1 MSVGN
6 CPAVFVDKQAGSV
19 FGVVICSLLA
29 TLFARLWPARI
40 YLGRDLEQP
49 AHNLRDDAA
58 ALRLEGMPS
67 SRESAP
73 APGPTAPGTTATQV
87 PTAVHIHDAHL
98 HNLRHIDVTIPHG
111 KLVAFTGISGSGKS
125 SLAFGTIHGEGQR
138 SYLESVAPFARRL
151 ISQATDPQVGSVEGL
166 SPTVALQQQT
176 TAPGARSTVGTISST
191 SNIVRLLYSRCG
203 DYSKLADGVAPTD
216 GTSGAHAPDGETTE
230 PITRL
235 NSDSFSPNTAEGM
248 CPECRGTG
256 TKFVAT
262 EASMVHEPELS
273 IRDGAITAWP
283 GAWAGKNFRDI
294 LEALGYDIDRPWRE
308 LADADREWILFTRE
322 RPVVEIVP
330 HRGADQIQ
338 RTYQGTWR
346 SVAEYLYKTLR
357 ETESDSLRRRTES
370 FLESHTCSN
379 CDGAGLQPVA
389 LQVRYLGVA
398 INELNSWS
406 LESLHVALCRRQEEL
421 GAGESG
427 PSRTAQD
434 DAEALLLTQIIPP
447 LAAALELGLGH
458 LSLDRAAP
466 TLSAGELQRLRLA
479 SQLHSS
485 LFGVTYILDEPTAG
499 LHPQERAAVLTVIRR
514 LLAAGN
520 NVFVVE
526 HDMDFVAAADYL
538 IDIGPYAG
546 DGGGTVVYAGPPQEL
561 VDATRA
567 GASTAELAAEPAAES
582 AAEPDSG
589 PTAAPTAR
597 ALAHRELTLAD
608 VPRTATGHL
617 ELRGIN
623 HRNLRQLDLE
633 VGLGQFTAVAGVS
646 GSGKST
652 LVTDVVAKRAT
663 EHPDLSRVVMIT
675 QKPIGRTPRSTLA
688 TYTGIFDRIR
698 SIFAAQA
705 RRDGLDAKK
714 WNASRFSYNTKKG
727 QCPECSGAGHIEVE
741 LVFLP
746 GTYTVCPRCQGGRF
760 NDEALSVSWHDRTV
774 ADILRLRVAEA
785 MEFFRGL
792 IAPDANA
799 SAPNTN
805 HPDES
810 QIKQVIR
817 ALEVLDELGLGYLRL
832 GQGAPELSGGE
843 AQRIKLA
850 TELQRVHKK
859 SSLYVLDEPTM
870 GLHPHDSA
878 KLLDKLEALVDDGA
892 TVVIVEH
899 NLEALARV
907 DRVVE
912 LGPGAGTAGG
922 RILAEVS
929 PAQLAEK
936 DTATGRA
943 LAQRLR

>member
-1 MSVGN
+1 M
-6 CPAVFVDKQAGSV
+6 
-19 FGVVICSLLA
+19 
-29 TLFARLWPARI
+29 
-40 YLGRDLEQP
+40 
-49 AHNLRDDAA
+49 
-58 ALRLEGMPS
+58 
-67 SRESAP
+67 
-73 APGPTAPGTTATQV
+73 QV
-87 PTAVHIHDAHL
+87 PTCVSIHDAHL

-111 KLVAFTGISGSGKS
+111 QLVAFTGISGSGKS

-151 ISQATDPQVGSVEGL
+151 ISQATDPQVGSIEGL

-203 DYSKLADGVAPTD
+203 DYSALSGGTLSGDAPFNAA
-216 GTSGAHAPDGETTE
+216 TSEGAPSGSAPDGSAPDGSAPDGSAPSET

-235 NSDSFSPNTAEGM
+235 ASDAFSPNTADGM

-262 EASMVHEPELS
+262 EESMVHEPQLS

-294 LEALGYDIDRPWRE
+294 LEALGYDLDRPWQE
-308 LADADREWILFTRE
+308 LSESDRNWILFTRE

-357 ETESDSLRRRTES
+357 DTESDSLRRRTES

-379 CDGAGLQPVA
+379 CGGAGLRPQA

-398 INELNSWS
+398 INELNAWS
-406 LESLHVALCRRQEEL
+406 LDFLHQALVDRQQEL
-421 GAGESG
+421 GQRAGGSNAARDDHPG
-427 PSRTAQD
+427 AAAAPATRTAQD

-458 LSLDRAAP
+458 LSLDRAAT

-499 LHPQERAAVLTVIRR
+499 LHPQERTAVLTVIRR

-526 HDMDFVAAADYL
+526 HDMDFVAQADYL

-546 DGGGTVVYAGPPQEL
+546 DGGGTVVFAGKPSEL
-561 VDATRA
+561 VDDRI
-567 GASTAELAAEPAAES
+567 GASGQSAEY
-582 AAEPDSG
+582 
-589 PTAAPTAR
+589 PTAR
-597 ALAHRELTLAD
+597 ALANRHLQLAD
-608 VPRTATGHL
+608 ASREANGHL
-617 ELRGIN
+617 VLRGIN
-623 HRNLRQLDLE
+623 HRNLQGLDLE
-633 VGLGQFTAVAGVS
+633 LGLGQFTAVAGVS

-652 LVTDVVAKRAT
+652 LVTDVVGKRAT
-663 EHPDLSRVVMIT
+663 EHPDISRVVTIT

-688 TYTGIFDRIR
+688 TYTGMFDRVR

-705 RRDGLDAKK
+705 RRDGKDAKK
-714 WNASRFSYNTKKG
+714 WNASKFSYNTKKG

-746 GTYTVCPRCQGGRF
+746 GTYTLCPRCQGGRF
-760 NDEALSVSWHDRTV
+760 NDEALEVRWHGRTV
-774 ADILRLRVAEA
+774 ADVLRLRVSEA
-785 MEFFRGL
+785 LEVFQDLADGGSKD
-792 IAPDANA
+792 PD
-799 SAPNTN
+799 
-805 HPDES
+805 HS
-810 QIKQVIR
+810 QITQVVR

-850 TELQRVHKK
+850 TELQRTQKK
-859 SSLYVLDEPTM
+859 SSVYLLDEPTM

-878 KLLDKLEALVDDGA
+878 KLLDKLEALADAGA
-892 TVVIVEH
+892 TVVMVEH

-907 DRVVE
+907 DRVIE
-912 LGPGAGTAGG
+912 LGPGAGAAGG
-922 RILAEVS
+922 RILAQAS
-929 PAQLAEK
+929 PKKLAEE
-936 DTATGRA
+936 DTATGRE
-943 LAQRLR
+943 LARRVGP

>member
-1 MSVGN
+1 MRKWKRTVPEKMVKVGRRGEG
-6 CPAVFVDKQAGSV
+6 PPP
-19 FGVVICSLLA
+19 
-29 TLFARLWPARI
+29 ARL
-40 YLGRDLEQP
+40 EV
-49 AHNLRDDAA
+49 
-58 ALRLEGMPS
+58 MPS
-67 SRESAP
+67 SDFSNPSQTDASDQQQP
-73 APGPTAPGTTATQV
+73 IQV
-87 PTAVHIHDAHL
+87 PTCVSIHDAHL

-111 KLVAFTGISGSGKS
+111 QLVAFTGISGSGKS

-151 ISQATDPQVGSVEGL
+151 ISQATDPQVGSIEGL

-203 DYSKLADGVAPTD
+203 DYSALSGAT
-216 GTSGAHAPDGETTE
+216 TSGSAPSAT

-235 NSDSFSPNTAEGM
+235 ASDAFSPNTADGM

-294 LEALGYDIDRPWRE
+294 LEALGYDLDRPWQE
-308 LADADREWILFTRE
+308 LSESDRNWILFTRE

-330 HRGADQIQ
+330 HRGADQVQ

-379 CDGAGLQPVA
+379 CGGAGLRPQA
-389 LQVRYLGVA
+389 LQVRYLDVP
-398 INELNSWS
+398 INELNAWS
-406 LESLHVALCRRQEEL
+406 LDFLHQALVDRQQEL
-421 GAGESG
+421 GQRAGANNVG
-427 PSRTAQD
+427 RDDQPDTAAAPATRTAQD
-434 DAEALLLTQIIPP
+434 DAEALLLTQIVPP

-458 LSLDRAAP
+458 LSLDRAAT

-499 LHPQERAAVLTVIRR
+499 LHPQERTAVLTVIRR

-526 HDMDFVAAADYL
+526 HDMDFVAQADYL

-546 DGGGTVVYAGPPQEL
+546 DGGGTVVFAGKP
-561 VDATRA
+561 
-567 GASTAELAAEPAAES
+567 SELADANGQLAES
-582 AAEPDSG
+582 
-589 PTAAPTAR
+589 PTAQ
-597 ALAHRELTLAD
+597 ALANRRLELAD
-608 VPRTATGHL
+608 APHDANGHL
-617 ELRGIN
+617 VLRGIN
-623 HRNLRQLDLE
+623 HRNLQGLDLE
-633 VGLGQFTAVAGVS
+633 LGLGQFTAVAGVS

-652 LVTDVVAKRAT
+652 LVTDVVGKRAT
-663 EHPDLSRVVMIT
+663 EHPDISRVVTIT

-688 TYTGIFDRIR
+688 TYTGMFDRVR

-705 RRDGLDAKK
+705 RRDGKDAKK
-714 WNASRFSYNTKKG
+714 WNASKFSYNTKKG

-746 GTYTVCPRCQGGRF
+746 GTYTLCPRCQGGRF
-760 NDEALSVSWHDRTV
+760 NDETLEVRWHGRTV
-774 ADILRLRVAEA
+774 ADVLQLRVTEA
-785 MEFFRGL
+785 LEIFRDLADGGSSSGTGTGTGSDGGTGSTGGDGGTKD
-792 IAPDANA
+792 PD
-799 SAPNTN
+799 
-805 HPDES
+805 HS
-810 QIKQVIR
+810 QITQVVR

-850 TELQRVHKK
+850 TELQRTQKK
-859 SSLYVLDEPTM
+859 SSLYLLDEPTM

-878 KLLDKLEALVDDGA
+878 KLLDKLEALADAGA
-892 TVVIVEH
+892 TVVMVEH
-899 NLEALARV
+899 NLQALARV
-907 DRVVE
+907 DRVIE
-912 LGPGAGTAGG
+912 LGPGAGAAGG
-922 RILAEVS
+922 RILAQAS
-929 PAQLAEK
+929 PKKLAEE
-936 DTATGRA
+936 DTATGRE
-943 LAQRLR
+943 LARRVGP

>member
-1 MSVGN
+1 M
-6 CPAVFVDKQAGSV
+6 
-19 FGVVICSLLA
+19 
-29 TLFARLWPARI
+29 
-40 YLGRDLEQP
+40 
-49 AHNLRDDAA
+49 
-58 ALRLEGMPS
+58 
-67 SRESAP
+67 
-73 APGPTAPGTTATQV
+73 QV
-87 PTAVHIHDAHL
+87 PTCVSIHDAHL

-111 KLVAFTGISGSGKS
+111 QLVAFTGISGSGKS

-151 ISQATDPQVGSVEGL
+151 ISQATDPQVGSIEGL

-203 DYSKLADGVAPTD
+203 DYSALSGSTLSGDAPFNAATSDGAP
-216 GTSGAHAPDGETTE
+216 SGSAPSDT

-235 NSDSFSPNTAEGM
+235 ASDAFSPNTADGM
-248 CPECRGTG
+248 CLECRGTG

-262 EASMVHEPELS
+262 EESMVHEPQLS

-294 LEALGYDIDRPWRE
+294 LEALGYDLDRPWQE
-308 LADADREWILFTRE
+308 LSESDRNWILFTRE

-379 CDGAGLQPVA
+379 CGGAGLRPQA

-398 INELNSWS
+398 INELNAWS
-406 LESLHVALCRRQEEL
+406 LDFLHQELVERQQEL
-421 GAGESG
+421 GQRAGGSNAARDDHPG
-427 PSRTAQD
+427 AAAAPATRTAQD

-458 LSLDRAAP
+458 LSLDRAAT

-499 LHPQERAAVLTVIRR
+499 LHPQERTAVLTVIRR

-526 HDMDFVAAADYL
+526 HDMDFVAQADYL

-546 DGGGTVVYAGPPQEL
+546 DGGGTVVFAGKPSEL
-561 VDATRA
+561 VDDRI
-567 GASTAELAAEPAAES
+567 GANGQSAEY
-582 AAEPDSG
+582 
-589 PTAAPTAR
+589 PTAR
-597 ALAHRELTLAD
+597 ALANRHLQLAD
-608 VPRTATGHL
+608 APREANGHL
-617 ELRGIN
+617 ELQGIN
-623 HRNLRQLDLE
+623 HRNLQGLDLE
-633 VGLGQFTAVAGVS
+633 LGLGQFTAVAGVS

-652 LVTDVVAKRAT
+652 LVTDVVGKRAT
-663 EHPDLSRVVMIT
+663 EHPDISRVVTIT

-688 TYTGIFDRIR
+688 TYTGMFDRVR

-705 RRDGLDAKK
+705 RRDGKDAKK
-714 WNASRFSYNTKKG
+714 WNASKFSYNTKKG

-746 GTYTVCPRCQGGRF
+746 GTYTLCPRCQGGRF
-760 NDEALSVSWHDRTV
+760 NDETLEVRWHGRTV
-774 ADILRLRVAEA
+774 ADVLQLRVTEA
-785 MEFFRGL
+785 LEVFRDLADGGSSSGSGSGTGSDG
-792 IAPDANA
+792 ATGSTGSDGGSKDPD
-799 SAPNTN
+799 
-805 HPDES
+805 HS
-810 QIKQVIR
+810 QITQVVR

-850 TELQRVHKK
+850 TELQRTQKK
-859 SSLYVLDEPTM
+859 SSVYLLDEPTM
-870 GLHPHDSA
+870 GLHPYDSA
-878 KLLDKLEALVDDGA
+878 KLLDKLEALADAGA
-892 TVVIVEH
+892 TVVMVEH

-907 DRVVE
+907 DRVIE
-912 LGPGAGTAGG
+912 LGPGAGAAGG
-922 RILAEVS
+922 RILAQAS
-929 PAQLAEK
+929 PKKLAEE
-936 DTATGRA
+936 DTATGRE
-943 LAQRLR
+943 LARRVGP

>member
-1 MSVGN
+1 M
-6 CPAVFVDKQAGSV
+6 
-19 FGVVICSLLA
+19 
-29 TLFARLWPARI
+29 
-40 YLGRDLEQP
+40 
-49 AHNLRDDAA
+49 
-58 ALRLEGMPS
+58 
-67 SRESAP
+67 
-73 APGPTAPGTTATQV
+73 QV
-87 PTAVHIHDAHL
+87 PTCVSIHDAHL

-111 KLVAFTGISGSGKS
+111 QLVAFTGISGSGKS

-151 ISQATDPQVGSVEGL
+151 ISQATDPQVGSIEGL

-203 DYSKLADGVAPTD
+203 DYSDLSGGTLSGDAPFNAATSDGAPSDGAPSGSAPSATPIARLA
-216 GTSGAHAPDGETTE
+216 
-230 PITRL
+230 
-235 NSDSFSPNTAEGM
+235 SDAFSPNTADGM

-262 EASMVHEPELS
+262 EESMVHEPQLS

-294 LEALGYDIDRPWRE
+294 LEALGYDLDRPWQE
-308 LADADREWILFTRE
+308 LSESDRNWILFTRE

-379 CDGAGLQPVA
+379 CGGAGLRPQA
-389 LQVRYLGVA
+389 LQVRYLDVP
-398 INELNSWS
+398 INELNAWS
-406 LESLHVALCRRQEEL
+406 LDFLHQALVDRQQEL
-421 GAGESG
+421 GQRAGASNVG
-427 PSRTAQD
+427 RDDQPDTAAAPATRTAQD
-434 DAEALLLTQIIPP
+434 DAEALLLTQIVPP

-458 LSLDRAAP
+458 LSLDRAAT

-499 LHPQERAAVLTVIRR
+499 LHPQERTAVLTVIRR

-526 HDMDFVAAADYL
+526 HDMDFVAQADYL

-546 DGGGTVVYAGPPQEL
+546 DGGGTVVFAGKPSEL
-561 VDATRA
+561 VDDRI
-567 GASTAELAAEPAAES
+567 GANGQSAEY
-582 AAEPDSG
+582 
-589 PTAAPTAR
+589 PTAR
-597 ALAHRELTLAD
+597 ALANRRLELAD
-608 VPRTATGHL
+608 ASREANGHL
-617 ELRGIN
+617 VLRGIN
-623 HRNLRQLDLE
+623 HRNLQGLDLE
-633 VGLGQFTAVAGVS
+633 LGLGQFTAVAGVS

-652 LVTDVVAKRAT
+652 LVTDVVGKRAT
-663 EHPDLSRVVMIT
+663 EHPDISRVVTIT

-688 TYTGIFDRIR
+688 TYTGMFDRVR

-705 RRDGLDAKK
+705 RRDGKDAKK
-714 WNASRFSYNTKKG
+714 WNASKFSYNTKKG

-746 GTYTVCPRCQGGRF
+746 GTYTLCPRCQGGRF
-760 NDEALSVSWHDRTV
+760 NDEALEVRWHGRTV
-774 ADILRLRVAEA
+774 ADVLQLRVTEA
-785 MEFFRGL
+785 LEVFRDLADGGSKD
-792 IAPDANA
+792 PD
-799 SAPNTN
+799 
-805 HPDES
+805 HS
-810 QIKQVIR
+810 QITQVVR

-850 TELQRVHKK
+850 TELQRTQKK
-859 SSLYVLDEPTM
+859 SSVYLLDEPTM

-878 KLLDKLEALVDDGA
+878 KLLDKLEALADAGA
-892 TVVIVEH
+892 TVVMVEH

-907 DRVVE
+907 DRVIE
-912 LGPGAGTAGG
+912 LGPGAGAAGG
-922 RILAEVS
+922 RILAQAS
-929 PAQLAEK
+929 PKKLAEE
-936 DTATGRA
+936 DTATGRE
-943 LAQRLR
+943 LARRVGP

>member
-1 MSVGN
+1 MPFSDFSD
-6 CPAVFVDKQAGSV
+6 PSQTDASDQQ
-19 FGVVICSLLA
+19 
-29 TLFARLWPARI
+29 
-40 YLGRDLEQP
+40 QP
-49 AHNLRDDAA
+49 
-58 ALRLEGMPS
+58 M
-67 SRESAP
+67 
-73 APGPTAPGTTATQV
+73 QV
-87 PTAVHIHDAHL
+87 PTCVSIHDAHL

-111 KLVAFTGISGSGKS
+111 QLVAFTGISGSGKS

-151 ISQATDPQVGSVEGL
+151 ISQATDPQVGSIEGL

-203 DYSKLADGVAPTD
+203 DYSALSDGALS
-216 GTSGAHAPDGETTE
+216 GAATSGSTPSDGAPSET

-235 NSDSFSPNTAEGM
+235 ASDAFSPNTADGM

-273 IRDGAITAWP
+273 IRNGAITAWP

-294 LEALGYDIDRPWRE
+294 LEALGYDLDRPWQE
-308 LADADREWILFTRE
+308 LSESDRNWILFTRE

-379 CDGAGLQPVA
+379 CGGAGLRPQA

-398 INELNSWS
+398 INELNAWS
-406 LESLHVALCRRQEEL
+406 LGFLHQALVDRQQEL
-421 GAGESG
+421 GHQDLGQRAGGSNVARDG
-427 PSRTAQD
+427 QPDTAAAPTSRTAQD

-458 LSLDRAAP
+458 LSLDRAAT

-526 HDMDFVAAADYL
+526 HDMDFVAQADYL

-546 DGGGTVVYAGPPQEL
+546 DGGGTVVFAGKPSEL
-561 VDATRA
+561 VDAH
-567 GASTAELAAEPAAES
+567 GQLAEY
-582 AAEPDSG
+582 
-589 PTAAPTAR
+589 PTAR
-597 ALAHRELTLAD
+597 ALANRHLQLAD
-608 VPRTATGHL
+608 APREANGHL
-617 ELRGIN
+617 ELQGIN
-623 HRNLRQLDLE
+623 HRNLRELDLE
-633 VGLGQFTAVAGVS
+633 LGLGQFTAVAGVS

-652 LVTDVVAKRAT
+652 LVTDVVGKRAT
-663 EHPDLSRVVMIT
+663 EHPDISRVATIT

-688 TYTGIFDRIR
+688 TYTGMFDRVR

-705 RRDGLDAKK
+705 RRDGKDAKK
-714 WNASRFSYNTKKG
+714 WNASKFSYNTKKG

-746 GTYTVCPRCQGGRF
+746 GTYTLCPRCQGGRF
-760 NDEALSVSWHDRTV
+760 NDEALEVRWHGRTV
-774 ADILRLRVAEA
+774 ADVLQLRVTEA
-785 MEFFRGL
+785 LEVFRDLADGGSSSDG
-792 IAPDANA
+792 ATGSTGSDGGSKDPD
-799 SAPNTN
+799 
-805 HPDES
+805 HS
-810 QIKQVIR
+810 QITQVVR

-843 AQRIKLA
+843 AQRITLA
-850 TELQRVHKK
+850 TELQRTQKK
-859 SSLYVLDEPTM
+859 SSLYLLDEPTM

-878 KLLDKLEALVDDGA
+878 KLLDKLEALADAGA
-892 TVVIVEH
+892 TVVMVEH

-907 DRVVE
+907 DRVIE
-912 LGPGAGTAGG
+912 LGPGAGAAGG
-922 RILAEVS
+922 RILAQAS
-929 PAQLAEK
+929 PKKLAEE
-936 DTATGRA
+936 DTATGRE
-943 LAQRLR
+943 LARRVGP

>member
-1 MSVGN
+1 MRNWKRTVPEKMVKVGRRGKG
-6 CPAVFVDKQAGSV
+6 PPP
-19 FGVVICSLLA
+19 
-29 TLFARLWPARI
+29 ARL
-40 YLGRDLEQP
+40 EV
-49 AHNLRDDAA
+49 
-58 ALRLEGMPS
+58 MPS
-67 SRESAP
+67 SDP
-73 APGPTAPGTTATQV
+73 AHLPQTDASDQQQPIQV
-87 PTAVHIHDAHL
+87 PTCVSIHDAHL

-111 KLVAFTGISGSGKS
+111 QLVAFTGISGSGKS

-151 ISQATDPQVGSVEGL
+151 ISQATDPQVGSIEGL

-203 DYSKLADGVAPTD
+203 DYSALSGSAPSDT
-216 GTSGAHAPDGETTE
+216 

-235 NSDSFSPNTAEGM
+235 ASDAFSPNTADGM

-294 LEALGYDIDRPWRE
+294 LEALGYDLDRPWQE
-308 LADADREWILFTRE
+308 LSESDRNWILFTRE

-330 HRGADQIQ
+330 HRGADQVQ

-379 CDGAGLQPVA
+379 CGGAGLRPQA
-389 LQVRYLGVA
+389 LQVRYLDVP
-398 INELNSWS
+398 INELNAWS
-406 LESLHVALCRRQEEL
+406 LDFLHQALVDRQQEL
-421 GAGESG
+421 GQRAGTSNVG
-427 PSRTAQD
+427 RDDHPDTAAAPATRTAQD
-434 DAEALLLTQIIPP
+434 DAEALLLTQIVPP

-458 LSLDRAAP
+458 LSLDRAAT

-499 LHPQERAAVLTVIRR
+499 LHPQERTAVLTVIRR

-526 HDMDFVAAADYL
+526 HDMDFVAQADYL

-546 DGGGTVVYAGPPQEL
+546 DGGGTVVFAGKP
-561 VDATRA
+561 
-567 GASTAELAAEPAAES
+567 SELADANGQLAES
-582 AAEPDSG
+582 
-589 PTAAPTAR
+589 PTAQ
-597 ALAHRELTLAD
+597 ALANRRLELAD
-608 VPRTATGHL
+608 APRDANGHL
-617 ELRGIN
+617 VLRGIN
-623 HRNLRQLDLE
+623 HRNLQGLDLE
-633 VGLGQFTAVAGVS
+633 LGLGQFTAVAGVS

-652 LVTDVVAKRAT
+652 LVTDVVGKRAT
-663 EHPDLSRVVMIT
+663 EHPDISRVVTIT

-688 TYTGIFDRIR
+688 TYTGMFDRVR

-705 RRDGLDAKK
+705 RRDGKDAKK
-714 WNASRFSYNTKKG
+714 WNASKFSYNTKKG

-746 GTYTVCPRCQGGRF
+746 GTYTLCPRCQGGRF
-760 NDEALSVSWHDRTV
+760 NDETLEVRWHGRTV
-774 ADILRLRVAEA
+774 ADVLQLRVTEA
-785 MEFFRGL
+785 LEIFRDLADGGSGTGTGTGTGSDG
-792 IAPDANA
+792 ATGSTGGDGGSKDPD
-799 SAPNTN
+799 
-805 HPDES
+805 HS
-810 QIKQVIR
+810 QITQVVR

-850 TELQRVHKK
+850 TELQRTQKK
-859 SSLYVLDEPTM
+859 SSLYLLDEPTM

-878 KLLDKLEALVDDGA
+878 KLLDKLEALADAGA
-892 TVVIVEH
+892 TVVMVEH
-899 NLEALARV
+899 NLQALARV
-907 DRVVE
+907 DRVIE
-912 LGPGAGTAGG
+912 LGPGAGAAGG
-922 RILAEVS
+922 RILAQAS
-929 PAQLAEK
+929 PKKLAEE
-936 DTATGRA
+936 DTATGRE
-943 LAQRLR
+943 LARRVGP

>member
-1 MSVGN
+1 
-6 CPAVFVDKQAGSV
+6 
-19 FGVVICSLLA
+19 
-29 TLFARLWPARI
+29 
-40 YLGRDLEQP
+40 
-49 AHNLRDDAA
+49 
-58 ALRLEGMPS
+58 MPS
-67 SRESAP
+67 SDFSDPSQTDASDQQQP
-73 APGPTAPGTTATQV
+73 MQV
-87 PTAVHIHDAHL
+87 PTCVSIHDAHL

-111 KLVAFTGISGSGKS
+111 QLVAFTGISGSGKS

-151 ISQATDPQVGSVEGL
+151 ISQATDPQVGSIEGL

-203 DYSKLADGVAPTD
+203 DYSALSDGALS
-216 GTSGAHAPDGETTE
+216 GAATSGSTPSDGAPSDDATSET

-235 NSDSFSPNTAEGM
+235 ASDAFSPNTADGM

-294 LEALGYDIDRPWRE
+294 LEALGYDLDRPWQE
-308 LADADREWILFTRE
+308 LSESDRNWILFTRE

-379 CDGAGLQPVA
+379 CGGAGLRPQA

-398 INELNSWS
+398 INELNAWS
-406 LESLHVALCRRQEEL
+406 LDFLHQALVDRQQEL
-421 GAGESG
+421 GQHAGGSNAVRDG
-427 PSRTAQD
+427 QPDTAAAPVSRTAQD

-458 LSLDRAAP
+458 LSLDRAAT

-526 HDMDFVAAADYL
+526 HDMDFVAQADYL

-546 DGGGTVVYAGPPQEL
+546 DGGGTVVFAGKPSEL
-561 VDATRA
+561 VDAN
-567 GASTAELAAEPAAES
+567 GQLAEY
-582 AAEPDSG
+582 
-589 PTAAPTAR
+589 PTAR
-597 ALAHRELTLAD
+597 ALANRHLQLAD
-608 VPRTATGHL
+608 APREANGHL
-617 ELRGIN
+617 ELQGIN
-623 HRNLRQLDLE
+623 HRNLRELDLE
-633 VGLGQFTAVAGVS
+633 LGLGQFTAVAGVS

-652 LVTDVVAKRAT
+652 LVTDVVGKRAT
-663 EHPDLSRVVMIT
+663 EHPDISRVVTIT

-688 TYTGIFDRIR
+688 TYTGMFDRVR

-705 RRDGLDAKK
+705 RRDGKDAKK
-714 WNASRFSYNTKKG
+714 WNASKFSYNTKKG

-746 GTYTVCPRCQGGRF
+746 GTYTLCPRCQGGRF
-760 NDEALSVSWHDRTV
+760 NDEALEVRWHGRTV
-774 ADILRLRVAEA
+774 ADVLQLRVTEA
-785 MEFFRGL
+785 LEVFRDLADGGSSSGSGTGSDG
-792 IAPDANA
+792 ATGSTGSDGGSKDPD
-799 SAPNTN
+799 
-805 HPDES
+805 HS
-810 QIKQVIR
+810 QITQVVR

-850 TELQRVHKK
+850 TELQRTQKK
-859 SSLYVLDEPTM
+859 SSVYLLDEPTM

-878 KLLDKLEALVDDGA
+878 KLLDKLEALADAGA
-892 TVVIVEH
+892 TVVMVEH

-907 DRVVE
+907 DRVIE
-912 LGPGAGTAGG
+912 LGPGAGAAGG
-922 RILAEVS
+922 RILAQAS
-929 PAQLAEK
+929 PKKLAEE
-936 DTATGRA
+936 DTATGRE
-943 LAQRLR
+943 LARRVGP

>member
-1 MSVGN
+1 M
-6 CPAVFVDKQAGSV
+6 
-19 FGVVICSLLA
+19 
-29 TLFARLWPARI
+29 
-40 YLGRDLEQP
+40 
-49 AHNLRDDAA
+49 
-58 ALRLEGMPS
+58 
-67 SRESAP
+67 
-73 APGPTAPGTTATQV
+73 QV
-87 PTAVHIHDAHL
+87 PTCVSIHDAHL

-111 KLVAFTGISGSGKS
+111 QLVAFTGISGSGKS

-151 ISQATDPQVGSVEGL
+151 ISQATDPQVGSIEGL

-203 DYSKLADGVAPTD
+203 DYSALSGGTLSGDAPFNAATSDGAP
-216 GTSGAHAPDGETTE
+216 SGSAPSAT

-235 NSDSFSPNTAEGM
+235 ASDAFSPNTADGM

-262 EASMVHEPELS
+262 EESMVHEPQLS

-294 LEALGYDIDRPWRE
+294 LEALGYDLDRPWQE
-308 LADADREWILFTRE
+308 LSESDRNWILFTRE

-379 CDGAGLQPVA
+379 CGGAGLRPQA
-389 LQVRYLGVA
+389 LQVCYLGVA
-398 INELNSWS
+398 INELNAWS
-406 LESLHVALCRRQEEL
+406 LDFLHQELVERQQEL
-421 GAGESG
+421 GQRAGGSNAARDDHPG
-427 PSRTAQD
+427 AAAAPATRTVQD

-458 LSLDRAAP
+458 LSLDRAAT

-499 LHPQERAAVLTVIRR
+499 LHPQERTAVLTVIRR

-526 HDMDFVAAADYL
+526 HDMDFVAQADYL

-546 DGGGTVVYAGPPQEL
+546 DGGGTVVFAGKPSEL
-561 VDATRA
+561 VDDRI
-567 GASTAELAAEPAAES
+567 GANGQSAEY
-582 AAEPDSG
+582 
-589 PTAAPTAR
+589 PTAR
-597 ALAHRELTLAD
+597 ALANRHLQLAD
-608 VPRTATGHL
+608 APREANGHL
-617 ELRGIN
+617 ELQGIN
-623 HRNLRQLDLE
+623 HRNLRELDLE
-633 VGLGQFTAVAGVS
+633 LGLGQFTAVAGVS

-652 LVTDVVAKRAT
+652 LVTDVVGKRAT
-663 EHPDLSRVVMIT
+663 EHPDISRVVTIT

-688 TYTGIFDRIR
+688 TYTGMFDRVR

-705 RRDGLDAKK
+705 RRDGKDAKK
-714 WNASRFSYNTKKG
+714 WNASKFSYNTKKG

-746 GTYTVCPRCQGGRF
+746 GTYTLCPRCQGGRF
-760 NDEALSVSWHDRTV
+760 NDEALEVRWHGRTV
-774 ADILRLRVAEA
+774 ADVLRLRVSEA
-785 MEFFRGL
+785 LEVFQDLADGGSSSGSGSGTGSDGGTGSTGSDGGSKD
-792 IAPDANA
+792 PD
-799 SAPNTN
+799 
-805 HPDES
+805 HS
-810 QIKQVIR
+810 QITQVVR

-850 TELQRVHKK
+850 TELQRTQKK
-859 SSLYVLDEPTM
+859 SSVYLLDEPTM

-878 KLLDKLEALVDDGA
+878 KLLDKLEALADAGA
-892 TVVIVEH
+892 TVVMVEH

-907 DRVVE
+907 DRVIE
-912 LGPGAGTAGG
+912 LGPGAGAAGG
-922 RILAEVS
+922 RILAQAS
-929 PAQLAEK
+929 PKKLTEE
-936 DTATGRA
+936 DTATGRE
-943 LAQRLR
+943 LARRVGP

>member
-1 MSVGN
+1 M
-6 CPAVFVDKQAGSV
+6 
-19 FGVVICSLLA
+19 
-29 TLFARLWPARI
+29 
-40 YLGRDLEQP
+40 
-49 AHNLRDDAA
+49 
-58 ALRLEGMPS
+58 
-67 SRESAP
+67 
-73 APGPTAPGTTATQV
+73 QV
-87 PTAVHIHDAHL
+87 PTCVSIHDAHL

-111 KLVAFTGISGSGKS
+111 QLVAFTGISGSGKS

-151 ISQATDPQVGSVEGL
+151 ISQATDPQVGSIEGL

-203 DYSKLADGVAPTD
+203 DYSDLSGGTLSGDAPFNAATSDGA
-216 GTSGAHAPDGETTE
+216 

-235 NSDSFSPNTAEGM
+235 ASDAFSPNTADGM

-262 EASMVHEPELS
+262 EESMVHEPQLS

-294 LEALGYDIDRPWRE
+294 LEALGYDLDRPWQE
-308 LADADREWILFTRE
+308 LSESDRNWILFTRE

-357 ETESDSLRRRTES
+357 ETKSDSLRRRTET

-379 CDGAGLQPVA
+379 CGGAGLRPQA

-398 INELNSWS
+398 INELNAWS
-406 LESLHVALCRRQEEL
+406 LDFLHQELVERQQEL
-421 GAGESG
+421 GQRAGGSNAARNDHPG
-427 PSRTAQD
+427 AAAAPATRTAQD
-434 DAEALLLTQIIPP
+434 DAEALLLTQIVPP

-458 LSLDRAAP
+458 LSLDRAAT

-499 LHPQERAAVLTVIRR
+499 LHPQERTAVLTVIRR

-526 HDMDFVAAADYL
+526 HDMDFVAQADYL

-546 DGGGTVVYAGPPQEL
+546 DGGGTVVFAGKPSEL
-561 VDATRA
+561 VDDRI
-567 GASTAELAAEPAAES
+567 GANGQSAEY
-582 AAEPDSG
+582 
-589 PTAAPTAR
+589 PTAR
-597 ALAHRELTLAD
+597 ALANRHLQLAD
-608 VPRTATGHL
+608 APREANGHL
-617 ELRGIN
+617 ELQGIN
-623 HRNLRQLDLE
+623 HRNLRELDLE
-633 VGLGQFTAVAGVS
+633 LGLGQFTAVAGVS

-652 LVTDVVAKRAT
+652 LVTDVVGKRAT
-663 EHPDLSRVVMIT
+663 EHPDISRVVTIT

-688 TYTGIFDRIR
+688 TYTGMFDRVR

-705 RRDGLDAKK
+705 RRDGKDAKK
-714 WNASRFSYNTKKG
+714 WNASKFSYNTKKG

-746 GTYTVCPRCQGGRF
+746 GTYTLCPRCQGGRF
-760 NDEALSVSWHDRTV
+760 NDEALEVRWHGRTV
-774 ADILRLRVAEA
+774 ADVLQLRVTEA
-785 MEFFRGL
+785 LEVFRDLADGGSSSGSGSGTGSDG
-792 IAPDANA
+792 ATGSTGSDGGSKDPD
-799 SAPNTN
+799 
-805 HPDES
+805 HS
-810 QIKQVIR
+810 QITQVVR

-850 TELQRVHKK
+850 TELQRTQKK
-859 SSLYVLDEPTM
+859 SSVYLLDEPTM
-870 GLHPHDSA
+870 GLHPYDSA
-878 KLLDKLEALVDDGA
+878 KLLDKLEALADAGA
-892 TVVIVEH
+892 TVVMVEH

-907 DRVVE
+907 DRVIE
-912 LGPGAGTAGG
+912 LGPGAGAAGG
-922 RILAEVS
+922 RILAQAS
-929 PAQLAEK
+929 PKKLAEE
-936 DTATGRA
+936 DTATGRE
-943 LAQRLR
+943 LARRVGP

>member
-1 MSVGN
+1 
-6 CPAVFVDKQAGSV
+6 
-19 FGVVICSLLA
+19 
-29 TLFARLWPARI
+29 
-40 YLGRDLEQP
+40 
-49 AHNLRDDAA
+49 
-58 ALRLEGMPS
+58 MPS
-67 SRESAP
+67 SDPSNPSQTDAFDQQEP
-73 APGPTAPGTTATQV
+73 MQV
-87 PTAVHIHDAHL
+87 PTCVSIHDAHL

-111 KLVAFTGISGSGKS
+111 QLVAFTGISGSGKS

-151 ISQATDPQVGSVEGL
+151 ISQATDPQVGSIEGL

-203 DYSKLADGVAPTD
+203 DYSALSDGALSGDAPFNAARSD
-216 GTSGAHAPDGETTE
+216 GAPSDGAPDGSAPDGSAPSET

-235 NSDSFSPNTAEGM
+235 ASDAFSPNTADGM

-262 EASMVHEPELS
+262 EESMVHEPQLS

-294 LEALGYDIDRPWRE
+294 LEALGYDLDRPWQE
-308 LADADREWILFTRE
+308 LSEPDRNWILFTRE

-379 CDGAGLQPVA
+379 CGGAGLRPQA

-398 INELNSWS
+398 INELNAWS
-406 LESLHVALCRRQEEL
+406 LDFLHQELVERQQEL
-421 GAGESG
+421 GQRAGGSNAARDDHSDTAAA
-427 PSRTAQD
+427 PATRTAQD

-458 LSLDRAAP
+458 LSLDRAAT

-499 LHPQERAAVLTVIRR
+499 LHPQERTAVLTVIRR

-526 HDMDFVAAADYL
+526 HDMDFVAQADYL

-546 DGGGTVVYAGPPQEL
+546 DGGGTVVFAGKPSEL
-561 VDATRA
+561 VDDRI
-567 GASTAELAAEPAAES
+567 GANGQSAEY
-582 AAEPDSG
+582 
-589 PTAAPTAR
+589 PTAR
-597 ALAHRELTLAD
+597 ALANRHLQLAD
-608 VPRTATGHL
+608 APREANGHL
-617 ELRGIN
+617 VLRGIN
-623 HRNLRQLDLE
+623 HRNLQGLDLE
-633 VGLGQFTAVAGVS
+633 LGLGQFTAVAGVS

-652 LVTDVVAKRAT
+652 LVTDVVGKRAT
-663 EHPDLSRVVMIT
+663 EHPDISRVVTIT

-688 TYTGIFDRIR
+688 TYTGMFDRVR

-705 RRDGLDAKK
+705 RRDGNDAKK
-714 WNASRFSYNTKKG
+714 WNASKFSYNTKKG

-746 GTYTVCPRCQGGRF
+746 GTYTLCPRCQGGRF
-760 NDEALSVSWHDRTV
+760 NDEALEVRWHGRTV
-774 ADILRLRVAEA
+774 ADVLRLRVSEA
-785 MEFFRGL
+785 LEVFRDLADGGSKD
-792 IAPDANA
+792 PD
-799 SAPNTN
+799 
-805 HPDES
+805 HS
-810 QIKQVIR
+810 QITQVVR

-850 TELQRVHKK
+850 TELQRTQKK
-859 SSLYVLDEPTM
+859 SSVYLLDEPTM
-870 GLHPHDSA
+870 GLHPYDSA
-878 KLLDKLEALVDDGA
+878 KLLDKLEALADAGA
-892 TVVIVEH
+892 TVVMVEH

-907 DRVVE
+907 DRVIE
-912 LGPGAGTAGG
+912 LGPGAGAAGG
-922 RILAEVS
+922 RILAQAS
-929 PAQLAEK
+929 PKKLAEE
-936 DTATGRA
+936 DTATGRE
-943 LAQRLR
+943 LARRVGP

>member
-1 MSVGN
+1 M
-6 CPAVFVDKQAGSV
+6 
-19 FGVVICSLLA
+19 
-29 TLFARLWPARI
+29 
-40 YLGRDLEQP
+40 
-49 AHNLRDDAA
+49 
-58 ALRLEGMPS
+58 
-67 SRESAP
+67 
-73 APGPTAPGTTATQV
+73 QV
-87 PTAVHIHDAHL
+87 PACVSIHDAHL

-111 KLVAFTGISGSGKS
+111 QLVAFTGISGSGKS

-203 DYSKLADGVAPTD
+203 DYSELSDGALS
-216 GTSGAHAPDGETTE
+216 GAATSGSTPSDGAQSDGAPSET

-235 NSDSFSPNTAEGM
+235 ASDAFSPNTADGM

-273 IRDGAITAWP
+273 IRNGAITAWP

-294 LEALGYDIDRPWRE
+294 LEALGYDLDRPWQE
-308 LADADREWILFTRE
+308 LSESDRNWILFTRE

-379 CDGAGLQPVA
+379 CGGAGLRPQA

-398 INELNSWS
+398 INELNAWS
-406 LESLHVALCRRQEEL
+406 LGFLHEALVDRQQEL
-421 GAGESG
+421 GQRASG
-427 PSRTAQD
+427 SNAVRDGQPDTAAAPASRTAQD

-458 LSLDRAAP
+458 LSLDRAAT

-499 LHPQERAAVLTVIRR
+499 LHPQERTAVLTVIRR

-526 HDMDFVAAADYL
+526 HDMDFVAQADYL

-546 DGGGTVVYAGPPQEL
+546 DGGGTVVFAGKPSEL
-561 VDATRA
+561 VDAN
-567 GASTAELAAEPAAES
+567 GQLAEY
-582 AAEPDSG
+582 
-589 PTAAPTAR
+589 PTAR
-597 ALAHRELTLAD
+597 ALANRHLQLAD
-608 VPRTATGHL
+608 APREANGHL
-617 ELRGIN
+617 ELQGIN
-623 HRNLRQLDLE
+623 HRNLRELDLE
-633 VGLGQFTAVAGVS
+633 LGLGQFTAVAGVS

-652 LVTDVVAKRAT
+652 LVTDVVGKRAT
-663 EHPDLSRVVMIT
+663 EHPDISRVVTIT

-688 TYTGIFDRIR
+688 TYTGMFDRVR

-705 RRDGLDAKK
+705 RRDGKDAKK
-714 WNASRFSYNTKKG
+714 WNASKFSYNTKKG

-746 GTYTVCPRCQGGRF
+746 GTYTLCPRCQGGRF
-760 NDEALSVSWHDRTV
+760 NDEALEVRWHGRTV
-774 ADILRLRVAEA
+774 ADVLQLRVTEA
-785 MEFFRGL
+785 LEVFRDLADGGSSSDG
-792 IAPDANA
+792 ATGSTGSDGGSKDPD
-799 SAPNTN
+799 
-805 HPDES
+805 HS
-810 QIKQVIR
+810 QITQVVR

-850 TELQRVHKK
+850 TELQRTQKK
-859 SSLYVLDEPTM
+859 SSVYLLDEPTM

-878 KLLDKLEALVDDGA
+878 KLLDKLEALADAGA
-892 TVVIVEH
+892 TVVMVEH

-907 DRVVE
+907 DRVIE
-912 LGPGAGTAGG
+912 LGPGAGAAGG
-922 RILAEVS
+922 RILAQAS
-929 PAQLAEK
+929 PKKLAEE
-936 DTATGRA
+936 DTATGRE
-943 LAQRLR
+943 LARRVGP

>member
-1 MSVGN
+1 
-6 CPAVFVDKQAGSV
+6 
-19 FGVVICSLLA
+19 
-29 TLFARLWPARI
+29 
-40 YLGRDLEQP
+40 
-49 AHNLRDDAA
+49 
-58 ALRLEGMPS
+58 MPS
-67 SRESAP
+67 SDFSDPSQTDASDQQQP
-73 APGPTAPGTTATQV
+73 MQV
-87 PTAVHIHDAHL
+87 PTCVSIHDAHL

-111 KLVAFTGISGSGKS
+111 QLVAFTGISGSGKS

-151 ISQATDPQVGSVEGL
+151 ISQATDPQVGSIEGL

-203 DYSKLADGVAPTD
+203 DYSAL
-216 GTSGAHAPDGETTE
+216 PDGALSDDATSET

-235 NSDSFSPNTAEGM
+235 ASDAFSPNTADGM

-262 EASMVHEPELS
+262 EESMVHEPQLS

-294 LEALGYDIDRPWRE
+294 LEALGYDLDRPWQE
-308 LADADREWILFTRE
+308 LSESDRNWILFTRE

-370 FLESHTCSN
+370 FLESHTCNN
-379 CDGAGLQPVA
+379 CGGAGLRPQA

-398 INELNSWS
+398 INELNAWS
-406 LESLHVALCRRQEEL
+406 LDFLHQELVERQQEL
-421 GAGESG
+421 GQRAGGSNAARDDHPG
-427 PSRTAQD
+427 AAAAPATRTAQD

-458 LSLDRAAP
+458 LSLDRAAT

-499 LHPQERAAVLTVIRR
+499 LHPQERTAVLTVIRR

-526 HDMDFVAAADYL
+526 HDMDFVAQADYL

-546 DGGGTVVYAGPPQEL
+546 DGGGTVVFAGKPSEL
-561 VDATRA
+561 VDDRI
-567 GASTAELAAEPAAES
+567 GANGQSAEY
-582 AAEPDSG
+582 
-589 PTAAPTAR
+589 PTAR
-597 ALAHRELTLAD
+597 ALANRHLQLAD
-608 VPRTATGHL
+608 APREANGHL
-617 ELRGIN
+617 VLRGIN
-623 HRNLRQLDLE
+623 HRNLQGLDLE
-633 VGLGQFTAVAGVS
+633 LGLGQFTAVAGVS

-652 LVTDVVAKRAT
+652 LVTDVVGKRAT
-663 EHPDLSRVVMIT
+663 EHPDISRVVTIT

-688 TYTGIFDRIR
+688 TYTGMFDRVR

-705 RRDGLDAKK
+705 RRDGKDAKK
-714 WNASRFSYNTKKG
+714 WNASKFSYNTKKG

-746 GTYTVCPRCQGGRF
+746 GTYTLCPRCQGGRF
-760 NDEALSVSWHDRTV
+760 NDEALEARWHGRTV
-774 ADILRLRVAEA
+774 ADVLQLRVTEA
-785 MEFFRGL
+785 LQVFRDLADGGSKD
-792 IAPDANA
+792 PD
-799 SAPNTN
+799 
-805 HPDES
+805 HS
-810 QIKQVIR
+810 QITQVVR

-850 TELQRVHKK
+850 TELQRTQKK
-859 SSLYVLDEPTM
+859 SSVYLLDEPTM

-878 KLLDKLEALVDDGA
+878 KLLDKLESLADAGA
-892 TVVIVEH
+892 TVVMVEH

-907 DRVVE
+907 DRVIE
-912 LGPGAGTAGG
+912 LGPGAGAAGG
-922 RILAEVS
+922 RILAQAS
-929 PAQLAEK
+929 PKKLAEE
-936 DTATGRA
+936 DTATGRE
-943 LAQRLR
+943 LARRVGP

>member
-1 MSVGN
+1 
-6 CPAVFVDKQAGSV
+6 
-19 FGVVICSLLA
+19 
-29 TLFARLWPARI
+29 
-40 YLGRDLEQP
+40 
-49 AHNLRDDAA
+49 
-58 ALRLEGMPS
+58 MPS
-67 SRESAP
+67 SDPSNPSQTDASDQQEP
-73 APGPTAPGTTATQV
+73 MQV
-87 PTAVHIHDAHL
+87 PTCVSIHDAHL

-111 KLVAFTGISGSGKS
+111 QLVAFTGISGSGKS

-151 ISQATDPQVGSVEGL
+151 ISQATDPQVGSIEGL

-203 DYSKLADGVAPTD
+203 DYSALSGGTLSGDAPFNAA
-216 GTSGAHAPDGETTE
+216 TSEGAPSGSAPDGSAPDGSAPDGSAPSET

-235 NSDSFSPNTAEGM
+235 ASDAFSPNTADGM

-262 EASMVHEPELS
+262 EESMVHEPQLS

-294 LEALGYDIDRPWRE
+294 LEALGYDLDRPWQE
-308 LADADREWILFTRE
+308 LSESDRNWILFTRE

-357 ETESDSLRRRTES
+357 DTESDSLRRRTES

-379 CDGAGLQPVA
+379 CGGAGLRPQA

-398 INELNSWS
+398 INELNAWS
-406 LESLHVALCRRQEEL
+406 LDFLHQALVDRQQEL
-421 GAGESG
+421 GQRAGGSNAARDDHPG
-427 PSRTAQD
+427 AAAAPATRTAQD

-458 LSLDRAAP
+458 LSLDRAAT

-499 LHPQERAAVLTVIRR
+499 LHPQERTAVLTVIRR

-526 HDMDFVAAADYL
+526 HDMDFVAQADYL

-546 DGGGTVVYAGPPQEL
+546 DGGGTVVFAGKPSEL
-561 VDATRA
+561 VDDRI
-567 GASTAELAAEPAAES
+567 GASGQSAEY
-582 AAEPDSG
+582 
-589 PTAAPTAR
+589 PTAR
-597 ALAHRELTLAD
+597 ALANRHLQLAD
-608 VPRTATGHL
+608 ASREANGHL
-617 ELRGIN
+617 VLRGIN
-623 HRNLRQLDLE
+623 HRNLQGLDLE
-633 VGLGQFTAVAGVS
+633 LGLGQFTAVAGVS

-652 LVTDVVAKRAT
+652 LVTDVVGKRAT
-663 EHPDLSRVVMIT
+663 EHPDISRVVTIT

-688 TYTGIFDRIR
+688 TYTGMFDRVR

-705 RRDGLDAKK
+705 RRDGKDAKK
-714 WNASRFSYNTKKG
+714 WNASKFSYNTKKG

-746 GTYTVCPRCQGGRF
+746 GTYTLCPRCQGGRF
-760 NDEALSVSWHDRTV
+760 NDEALEVRWHGRTV
-774 ADILRLRVAEA
+774 ADVLRLRVSEA
-785 MEFFRGL
+785 LEVFQDLADGGSKD
-792 IAPDANA
+792 PD
-799 SAPNTN
+799 
-805 HPDES
+805 HS
-810 QIKQVIR
+810 QITQVVR

-850 TELQRVHKK
+850 TELQRTQKK
-859 SSLYVLDEPTM
+859 SSVYLLDEPTM

-878 KLLDKLEALVDDGA
+878 KLLDKLEALADAGA
-892 TVVIVEH
+892 TVVMVEH

-907 DRVVE
+907 DRVIE
-912 LGPGAGTAGG
+912 LGPGAGAAGG
-922 RILAEVS
+922 RILAQAS
-929 PAQLAEK
+929 PKKLAEE
-936 DTATGRA
+936 DTATGRE
-943 LAQRLR
+943 LARRVGP

>member
-1 MSVGN
+1 M
-6 CPAVFVDKQAGSV
+6 
-19 FGVVICSLLA
+19 
-29 TLFARLWPARI
+29 
-40 YLGRDLEQP
+40 
-49 AHNLRDDAA
+49 
-58 ALRLEGMPS
+58 
-67 SRESAP
+67 
-73 APGPTAPGTTATQV
+73 QV
-87 PTAVHIHDAHL
+87 PTCVSIHDAHL

-111 KLVAFTGISGSGKS
+111 QLVAFTGISGSGKS

-151 ISQATDPQVGSVEGL
+151 ISQATDPQVGSIEGL

-203 DYSKLADGVAPTD
+203 DYSALSGDAPFNATTSDGAPSD
-216 GTSGAHAPDGETTE
+216 GAPSAT

-235 NSDSFSPNTAEGM
+235 ASDAFSPNTADGM

-262 EASMVHEPELS
+262 EESMVHEPQLS

-294 LEALGYDIDRPWRE
+294 LEALGYDLDRPWQE
-308 LADADREWILFTRE
+308 LSESDRNWILFTRE

-379 CDGAGLQPVA
+379 CGGAGLRPQA
-389 LQVRYLGVA
+389 LQVRYLDVP
-398 INELNSWS
+398 INELNAWS
-406 LESLHVALCRRQEEL
+406 LDFLHQELVERQQEL
-421 GAGESG
+421 GQRAGGSNAARDDHPG
-427 PSRTAQD
+427 AAAAPATRTAQD

-458 LSLDRAAP
+458 LSLDRAAT

-499 LHPQERAAVLTVIRR
+499 LHPQEHTAVLTVIRR

-526 HDMDFVAAADYL
+526 HDMDFVAQADYL

-546 DGGGTVVYAGPPQEL
+546 DGGGTVVFAGKPSEL
-561 VDATRA
+561 VDDRI
-567 GASTAELAAEPAAES
+567 GANGQSAEY
-582 AAEPDSG
+582 
-589 PTAAPTAR
+589 PTAR
-597 ALAHRELTLAD
+597 ALANRHLQLAD
-608 VPRTATGHL
+608 APREANGHL
-617 ELRGIN
+617 ELQGIN
-623 HRNLRQLDLE
+623 HRNLQGLDLE
-633 VGLGQFTAVAGVS
+633 LGLGQFTAVAGVS

-652 LVTDVVAKRAT
+652 LVTDVVGKRAT
-663 EHPDLSRVVMIT
+663 EHPDISRVVTIT

-688 TYTGIFDRIR
+688 TYTGMFDRVR

-705 RRDGLDAKK
+705 RRDGKDAKK
-714 WNASRFSYNTKKG
+714 WNASKFSYNTKKG

-746 GTYTVCPRCQGGRF
+746 GTYTLCPRCQGGRF
-760 NDEALSVSWHDRTV
+760 NDEALEVRWHGRTV
-774 ADILRLRVAEA
+774 ADVLQLRVTEA
-785 MEFFRGL
+785 LEIFRDLADGGNSSDSGTGSDG
-792 IAPDANA
+792 ATGSTGSDGGSKDPD
-799 SAPNTN
+799 
-805 HPDES
+805 HS
-810 QIKQVIR
+810 QITQVVR

-850 TELQRVHKK
+850 TELQRTQKK
-859 SSLYVLDEPTM
+859 SSVYLLDEPTM

-878 KLLDKLEALVDDGA
+878 KLLDKLEALADAGA
-892 TVVIVEH
+892 TVVMVEH

-907 DRVVE
+907 DRVIE
-912 LGPGAGTAGG
+912 LGPGAGAAGG
-922 RILAEVS
+922 RILAQAS
-929 PAQLAEK
+929 PKKLAEE
-936 DTATGRA
+936 DTATGRE
-943 LAQRLR
+943 LARRVGP

>member
-1 MSVGN
+1 
-6 CPAVFVDKQAGSV
+6 
-19 FGVVICSLLA
+19 
-29 TLFARLWPARI
+29 
-40 YLGRDLEQP
+40 
-49 AHNLRDDAA
+49 
-58 ALRLEGMPS
+58 MPS
-67 SRESAP
+67 SDPSNPSQTDASDQQEP
-73 APGPTAPGTTATQV
+73 MQV
-87 PTAVHIHDAHL
+87 PTCVSIHDAHL

-111 KLVAFTGISGSGKS
+111 QLVAFTGISGSGKS

-151 ISQATDPQVGSVEGL
+151 ISQATDPQVGSIEGL

-203 DYSKLADGVAPTD
+203 DYSDLSG
-216 GTSGAHAPDGETTE
+216 GTPSET

-235 NSDSFSPNTAEGM
+235 ASDAFSPNTADGM

-262 EASMVHEPELS
+262 EESMVHEPELS

-294 LEALGYDIDRPWRE
+294 LEALGYDLDRPWQE
-308 LADADREWILFTRE
+308 LSESDRNWILFTRE

-379 CDGAGLQPVA
+379 CGGAGLRPQA
-389 LQVRYLGVA
+389 LQVCYLGVA
-398 INELNSWS
+398 INELNAWS
-406 LESLHVALCRRQEEL
+406 LDFLHQELVERQQEL
-421 GAGESG
+421 GQRAGGSNAARDDHPG
-427 PSRTAQD
+427 AAAAPATRTAQD

-458 LSLDRAAP
+458 LSLDRAAT

-499 LHPQERAAVLTVIRR
+499 LHPQERTAVLTVIRR

-526 HDMDFVAAADYL
+526 HDMDFVAQADYL

-546 DGGGTVVYAGPPQEL
+546 DGGGTVVFAGKPSEL
-561 VDATRA
+561 VDDRI
-567 GASTAELAAEPAAES
+567 GANGQSAEY
-582 AAEPDSG
+582 
-589 PTAAPTAR
+589 PTAR
-597 ALAHRELTLAD
+597 ALANRHLQLAD
-608 VPRTATGHL
+608 APREANGHL
-617 ELRGIN
+617 VLRGIN
-623 HRNLRQLDLE
+623 HRNLRELDLE
-633 VGLGQFTAVAGVS
+633 LGLGQFTAVAGVS

-652 LVTDVVAKRAT
+652 LVTDVVGKRAT
-663 EHPDLSRVVMIT
+663 EHPDISRVVTIT

-688 TYTGIFDRIR
+688 TYTGMFDRVR

-705 RRDGLDAKK
+705 RWDGKDAKK
-714 WNASRFSYNTKKG
+714 WNASKFSYNTKKG

-746 GTYTVCPRCQGGRF
+746 GTYTLCPRCQGGRF
-760 NDEALSVSWHDRTV
+760 NDEALEVRWHGRTV
-774 ADILRLRVAEA
+774 ADVLQLRVTEA
-785 MEFFRGL
+785 LEVFRDLADGGSSSGSGSGTGSDG
-792 IAPDANA
+792 ATGSTGSDGGSKDPD
-799 SAPNTN
+799 
-805 HPDES
+805 HS
-810 QIKQVIR
+810 QITQVVR

-850 TELQRVHKK
+850 TELQRTQKK
-859 SSLYVLDEPTM
+859 SSVYLLDEPTM

-878 KLLDKLEALVDDGA
+878 KLLDKLEALADAGA
-892 TVVIVEH
+892 TVVMVEH

-907 DRVVE
+907 DRVIE
-912 LGPGAGTAGG
+912 LGPGAGAAGG
-922 RILAEVS
+922 RILAQAS
-929 PAQLAEK
+929 PKKLAEE
-936 DTATGRA
+936 DTATGRE
-943 LAQRLR
+943 LARRVGP

>member
-1 MSVGN
+1 
-6 CPAVFVDKQAGSV
+6 
-19 FGVVICSLLA
+19 
-29 TLFARLWPARI
+29 
-40 YLGRDLEQP
+40 
-49 AHNLRDDAA
+49 
-58 ALRLEGMPS
+58 MPS
-67 SRESAP
+67 SDFSDPSQTDASDQQQP
-73 APGPTAPGTTATQV
+73 MQV
-87 PTAVHIHDAHL
+87 PTCVSIHDAHL

-111 KLVAFTGISGSGKS
+111 QLVAFTGISGSGKS

-151 ISQATDPQVGSVEGL
+151 ISQATDPQVGSIEGL

-203 DYSKLADGVAPTD
+203 DYSAL
-216 GTSGAHAPDGETTE
+216 PDGALSDDATSET

-235 NSDSFSPNTAEGM
+235 ASDAFSPNTADGM

-262 EASMVHEPELS
+262 EESMVHEPQLS

-294 LEALGYDIDRPWRE
+294 LEALGYDLDRPWQE
-308 LADADREWILFTRE
+308 LSESDRNWILFTRE

-370 FLESHTCSN
+370 FLESHTCNN
-379 CDGAGLQPVA
+379 CGGAGLRPQA

-398 INELNSWS
+398 INELNTWS
-406 LESLHVALCRRQEEL
+406 LDFLHQELVERQQEL
-421 GAGESG
+421 GQRAGGSNAARDDHPG
-427 PSRTAQD
+427 AAAAPATRTAQD

-458 LSLDRAAP
+458 LSLDRAAT

-499 LHPQERAAVLTVIRR
+499 LHPQERTAVLTVIRR

-526 HDMDFVAAADYL
+526 HDMDFVAQADYL

-546 DGGGTVVYAGPPQEL
+546 DGGGTVVFAGKPSEL
-561 VDATRA
+561 VDDRI
-567 GASTAELAAEPAAES
+567 GANGQSAEY
-582 AAEPDSG
+582 
-589 PTAAPTAR
+589 PTAR
-597 ALAHRELTLAD
+597 ALANRHLQLAD
-608 VPRTATGHL
+608 APREANGHL
-617 ELRGIN
+617 VLRGIN
-623 HRNLRQLDLE
+623 HRNLQGLDLE
-633 VGLGQFTAVAGVS
+633 LGLGQFTAVAGVS

-652 LVTDVVAKRAT
+652 LVTDVVGKRAT
-663 EHPDLSRVVMIT
+663 EHPDISRVVTIT

-688 TYTGIFDRIR
+688 TYTGMFDRVR

-705 RRDGLDAKK
+705 RRDGKDAKK
-714 WNASRFSYNTKKG
+714 WNASKFSYNTKKG

-746 GTYTVCPRCQGGRF
+746 GTYTLCPRCQGGRF
-760 NDEALSVSWHDRTV
+760 NDEALEARWHGRTV
-774 ADILRLRVAEA
+774 ADVLQLRVTEA
-785 MEFFRGL
+785 LQVFRDLADGGSKD
-792 IAPDANA
+792 PD
-799 SAPNTN
+799 
-805 HPDES
+805 HS
-810 QIKQVIR
+810 QITQVVR

-850 TELQRVHKK
+850 TELQRTQKK
-859 SSLYVLDEPTM
+859 SSVYLLDEPTM

-878 KLLDKLEALVDDGA
+878 KLLDKLESLADAGA
-892 TVVIVEH
+892 TVVMVEH

-907 DRVVE
+907 DRVIE
-912 LGPGAGTAGG
+912 LGPGAGAAGG
-922 RILAEVS
+922 RILAQAS
-929 PAQLAEK
+929 PKKLAEE
-936 DTATGRA
+936 DTATGRE
-943 LAQRLR
+943 LARRVGP

>member
-1 MSVGN
+1 M
-6 CPAVFVDKQAGSV
+6 
-19 FGVVICSLLA
+19 
-29 TLFARLWPARI
+29 
-40 YLGRDLEQP
+40 
-49 AHNLRDDAA
+49 
-58 ALRLEGMPS
+58 
-67 SRESAP
+67 
-73 APGPTAPGTTATQV
+73 QV
-87 PTAVHIHDAHL
+87 PTCVSIHDAHL

-111 KLVAFTGISGSGKS
+111 QLVAFTGISGSGKS

-151 ISQATDPQVGSVEGL
+151 ISQATDPQVGSIEGL

-203 DYSKLADGVAPTD
+203 DYSALSGGTLSGDAPFNAATSDGAP
-216 GTSGAHAPDGETTE
+216 SGSAPSDT

-235 NSDSFSPNTAEGM
+235 ASDAFSPNTADGM
-248 CPECRGTG
+248 CLECRGTG

-262 EASMVHEPELS
+262 EESMVHEPQLS

-294 LEALGYDIDRPWRE
+294 LEALGYDLDRPWQE
-308 LADADREWILFTRE
+308 LSESDRNWILFTRE

-379 CDGAGLQPVA
+379 CGGAGLRPQA
-389 LQVRYLGVA
+389 LQVRYLDVP
-398 INELNSWS
+398 INELNAWS
-406 LESLHVALCRRQEEL
+406 LDFLHQELVERQQEL
-421 GAGESG
+421 GQRAGGSNAARNDHPG
-427 PSRTAQD
+427 AAAAPATRTAQD

-458 LSLDRAAP
+458 LSLDRAAT

-499 LHPQERAAVLTVIRR
+499 LHPQERTAVLTVIRR

-526 HDMDFVAAADYL
+526 HDMDFVAQADYL

-546 DGGGTVVYAGPPQEL
+546 DGGGTVVFAGKPSEL
-561 VDATRA
+561 VDDRI
-567 GASTAELAAEPAAES
+567 GANGQSAEY
-582 AAEPDSG
+582 
-589 PTAAPTAR
+589 PTAR
-597 ALAHRELTLAD
+597 ALANRHLQLAD
-608 VPRTATGHL
+608 APREANGHL
-617 ELRGIN
+617 ELQGIN
-623 HRNLRQLDLE
+623 HRNLQGLDLE
-633 VGLGQFTAVAGVS
+633 LGLGQFTAVAGVS

-652 LVTDVVAKRAT
+652 LVTDVVGKRAT
-663 EHPDLSRVVMIT
+663 EHPDISRVVTIT

-688 TYTGIFDRIR
+688 TYTGMFDRVR

-705 RRDGLDAKK
+705 RRDGKDAKK
-714 WNASRFSYNTKKG
+714 WNASKFSYNTKKG

-746 GTYTVCPRCQGGRF
+746 GTYTLCPRCQGGRF
-760 NDEALSVSWHDRTV
+760 NDETLEVRWHGRTV
-774 ADILRLRVAEA
+774 ADVLQLRVTEA
-785 MEFFRGL
+785 LEVFRDLADGGSSSGSGSGTGSDG
-792 IAPDANA
+792 ATGSTGSDGGSKDPD
-799 SAPNTN
+799 
-805 HPDES
+805 HS
-810 QIKQVIR
+810 QITQVVR

-850 TELQRVHKK
+850 TELQRTQKK
-859 SSLYVLDEPTM
+859 SSVYLLDEPTM

-878 KLLDKLEALVDDGA
+878 KLLDKLEALADAGA
-892 TVVIVEH
+892 TVVMVEH

-907 DRVVE
+907 DRVIE
-912 LGPGAGTAGG
+912 LGPGAGAAGG
-922 RILAEVS
+922 RILAQAS
-929 PAQLAEK
+929 PKKLAEE
-936 DTATGRA
+936 DTATGRE
-943 LAQRLR
+943 LARRVGP

>member
-1 MSVGN
+1 M
-6 CPAVFVDKQAGSV
+6 
-19 FGVVICSLLA
+19 
-29 TLFARLWPARI
+29 
-40 YLGRDLEQP
+40 
-49 AHNLRDDAA
+49 
-58 ALRLEGMPS
+58 
-67 SRESAP
+67 
-73 APGPTAPGTTATQV
+73 QV
-87 PTAVHIHDAHL
+87 PTCVSIHDAHL

-111 KLVAFTGISGSGKS
+111 QLVAFTGISGSGKS

-151 ISQATDPQVGSVEGL
+151 ISQATDPQVGSIEGL

-203 DYSKLADGVAPTD
+203 DYSDLSGGTLSGDAPFNAATSDGA
-216 GTSGAHAPDGETTE
+216 

-235 NSDSFSPNTAEGM
+235 ASDAFSPNTADGM

-262 EASMVHEPELS
+262 EASMVHEPQLS

-294 LEALGYDIDRPWRE
+294 LEALGYDLDRPWQE
-308 LADADREWILFTRE
+308 LSESDRNWILFTRE

-379 CDGAGLQPVA
+379 CGGAGLRPQA
-389 LQVRYLGVA
+389 LQVCYLGVA
-398 INELNSWS
+398 INELNAWS
-406 LESLHVALCRRQEEL
+406 LDFLHQELVERQQEL
-421 GAGESG
+421 GQRAGGSNAARDDHPG
-427 PSRTAQD
+427 AAAAPATRTAQD

-458 LSLDRAAP
+458 LSLDRAAT

-499 LHPQERAAVLTVIRR
+499 LHPQERTAVLTVIRR

-526 HDMDFVAAADYL
+526 HDMDFVAQADYL

-546 DGGGTVVYAGPPQEL
+546 DGGGTVVFAGKPSEL
-561 VDATRA
+561 VDDRI
-567 GASTAELAAEPAAES
+567 GANGQSAEY
-582 AAEPDSG
+582 
-589 PTAAPTAR
+589 PTAR
-597 ALAHRELTLAD
+597 ALANRHLQLAD
-608 VPRTATGHL
+608 APREANGHL
-617 ELRGIN
+617 ELQGIN
-623 HRNLRQLDLE
+623 HRNLRELDLE
-633 VGLGQFTAVAGVS
+633 LGLGQFTAVAGVS

-652 LVTDVVAKRAT
+652 LVTDVVGKRAT
-663 EHPDLSRVVMIT
+663 EHPDISRVVTIT

-688 TYTGIFDRIR
+688 TYTGMFDRVR

-705 RRDGLDAKK
+705 RRDGKDAKK
-714 WNASRFSYNTKKG
+714 WNASKFSYNTKKG

-746 GTYTVCPRCQGGRF
+746 GTYTLCPRCQGGRF
-760 NDEALSVSWHDRTV
+760 NDETLEVRWHGRTV
-774 ADILRLRVAEA
+774 ADVLQLRVTEA
-785 MEFFRGL
+785 LEVFRDLADGGSSSGSGSGTGSDG
-792 IAPDANA
+792 ASGSTGSDGGSKNPD
-799 SAPNTN
+799 
-805 HPDES
+805 HS
-810 QIKQVIR
+810 QITQVVR

-850 TELQRVHKK
+850 TELQRTQKK
-859 SSLYVLDEPTM
+859 SSVYLLDEPTM

-878 KLLDKLEALVDDGA
+878 KLLDKLEALADAGA
-892 TVVIVEH
+892 TVVMVEH

-907 DRVVE
+907 DRVIE
-912 LGPGAGTAGG
+912 LGPGAGAAGG
-922 RILAEVS
+922 RILAQAS
-929 PAQLAEK
+929 PKKLAEE
-936 DTATGRA
+936 DTATGRE
-943 LAQRLR
+943 LARRVGP

>member
-1 MSVGN
+1 
-6 CPAVFVDKQAGSV
+6 
-19 FGVVICSLLA
+19 
-29 TLFARLWPARI
+29 
-40 YLGRDLEQP
+40 
-49 AHNLRDDAA
+49 
-58 ALRLEGMPS
+58 MPS
-67 SRESAP
+67 SDFSDPSQTDASDQQQP
-73 APGPTAPGTTATQV
+73 MQV
-87 PTAVHIHDAHL
+87 PTCVSIHDAHL

-111 KLVAFTGISGSGKS
+111 QLVAFTGISGSGKS

-151 ISQATDPQVGSVEGL
+151 ISQATDPQVGSIEGL

-203 DYSKLADGVAPTD
+203 DYSALSDGAP
-216 GTSGAHAPDGETTE
+216 SET

-235 NSDSFSPNTAEGM
+235 ASDAFSPNTADGM

-294 LEALGYDIDRPWRE
+294 LEALGYDLDRPWQE
-308 LADADREWILFTRE
+308 LSESDRNWILFTRE

-379 CDGAGLQPVA
+379 CGGAGLRPQA

-398 INELNSWS
+398 INELNAWS
-406 LESLHVALCRRQEEL
+406 LGFLHQALVDRQQEL
-421 GAGESG
+421 GHQDLGQRAGGSNVARDG
-427 PSRTAQD
+427 QPDTAAAPTSRTAQD

-458 LSLDRAAP
+458 LSLDRAAT

-499 LHPQERAAVLTVIRR
+499 LHPQERTAVLTVIRR

-526 HDMDFVAAADYL
+526 HDMDFVAQADYL

-546 DGGGTVVYAGPPQEL
+546 DGGGTVVFAGKPSEL
-561 VDATRA
+561 VDAN
-567 GASTAELAAEPAAES
+567 GQLAEY
-582 AAEPDSG
+582 
-589 PTAAPTAR
+589 PTAR
-597 ALAHRELTLAD
+597 ALAHRHLQLAD
-608 VPRTATGHL
+608 APREANGHL

-623 HRNLRQLDLE
+623 HRNLRELDLE
-633 VGLGQFTAVAGVS
+633 LGLGQFTAVAGVS

-652 LVTDVVAKRAT
+652 LVTDVVGKRAT
-663 EHPDLSRVVMIT
+663 EHPDISRVVTIT

-688 TYTGIFDRIR
+688 TYTGMFDRVR

-705 RRDGLDAKK
+705 RRDGKAAKK
-714 WNASRFSYNTKKG
+714 WNASKFSYNTKKG

-746 GTYTVCPRCQGGRF
+746 GTYTLCPRCQGGRF
-760 NDEALSVSWHDRTV
+760 NDEALEVRWHGRTV
-774 ADILRLRVAEA
+774 ADVLQLRVTEA
-785 MEFFRGL
+785 LEVFRDLADGGSKD
-792 IAPDANA
+792 PD
-799 SAPNTN
+799 
-805 HPDES
+805 HS
-810 QIKQVIR
+810 QITQVVR

-850 TELQRVHKK
+850 TELQRTQKK
-859 SSLYVLDEPTM
+859 SSVYLLDEPTM
-870 GLHPHDSA
+870 GLHPYDSA
-878 KLLDKLEALVDDGA
+878 KLLDKLEALADAGA
-892 TVVIVEH
+892 TVVMVEH

-907 DRVVE
+907 DRVIE
-912 LGPGAGTAGG
+912 LGPGAGAAGG
-922 RILAEVS
+922 RILAQAS
-929 PAQLAEK
+929 PKKLAEE
-936 DTATGRA
+936 DTATGRE
-943 LAQRLR
+943 LARRVGP

>member
-1 MSVGN
+1 
-6 CPAVFVDKQAGSV
+6 
-19 FGVVICSLLA
+19 
-29 TLFARLWPARI
+29 
-40 YLGRDLEQP
+40 
-49 AHNLRDDAA
+49 
-58 ALRLEGMPS
+58 MPS
-67 SRESAP
+67 SDPSNLP
-73 APGPTAPGTTATQV
+73 HTTASDQGQSIQV
-87 PTAVHIHDAHL
+87 PTYVSIHDANL

-111 KLVAFTGISGSGKS
+111 QLVAFTGISGSGKS

-151 ISQATDPQVGSVEGL
+151 ISQATDPQVGSIEGL

-203 DYSKLADGVAPTD
+203 DYSALSGSAP
-216 GTSGAHAPDGETTE
+216 SET

-235 NSDSFSPNTAEGM
+235 ASDAFSPNTADGM

-262 EASMVHEPELS
+262 EASMVHEPQLS

-294 LEALGYDIDRPWRE
+294 LEALGYDLDRPWQE
-308 LADADREWILFTRE
+308 LSESDRNWILFTRE

-379 CDGAGLQPVA
+379 CGGAGLRPQA

-398 INELNSWS
+398 INELNAWS
-406 LESLHVALCRRQEEL
+406 LDFLHQALVDRQQDLGQQEL
-421 GAGESG
+421 GQRAGGSNAARDDHPG
-427 PSRTAQD
+427 AAAAPATRTAQD

-458 LSLDRAAP
+458 LSLDRAAT

-499 LHPQERAAVLTVIRR
+499 LHPQERTAVLTVIRR

-520 NVFVVE
+520 NVVVVE
-526 HDMDFVAAADYL
+526 HDMDFVAQADYL

-546 DGGGTVVYAGPPQEL
+546 DGGGTVVFAGKPSEL
-561 VDATRA
+561 VDDRI
-567 GASTAELAAEPAAES
+567 GANGQSAEY
-582 AAEPDSG
+582 
-589 PTAAPTAR
+589 PTAR
-597 ALAHRELTLAD
+597 ALANRHLQLAD
-608 VPRTATGHL
+608 APRDASGQL
-617 ELRGIN
+617 VLQGIN
-623 HRNLRQLDLE
+623 HRNLRELDLE
-633 VGLGQFTAVAGVS
+633 LGLGQFTAVAGVS

-652 LVTDVVAKRAT
+652 LVTDVVGKRAT
-663 EHPDLSRVVMIT
+663 EHPDISRVVTIT

-688 TYTGIFDRIR
+688 TYTGIFDRVR

-705 RRDGLDAKK
+705 RRDGKDAKK
-714 WNASRFSYNTKKG
+714 WNASKFSYNTKKG

-746 GTYTVCPRCQGGRF
+746 GTYTLCPRCQGGRF
-760 NDEALSVSWHDRTV
+760 NDEALEVRWHGRTV
-774 ADILRLRVAEA
+774 ADVLRLRVSEA
-785 MEFFRGL
+785 LEVFRDLADGG
-792 IAPDANA
+792 AGSDCGSKDPD
-799 SAPNTN
+799 
-805 HPDES
+805 HS
-810 QIKQVIR
+810 QITQVVR

-850 TELQRVHKK
+850 TELQRAQKK
-859 SSLYVLDEPTM
+859 SSVYLLDEPTM

-878 KLLDKLEALVDDGA
+878 KLLDKLEALADAGA
-892 TVVIVEH
+892 TVVMVEH

-907 DRVVE
+907 DRVIE
-912 LGPGAGTAGG
+912 LGPGAGAAGG
-922 RILAEVS
+922 RILAQAS
-929 PAQLAEK
+929 PKKLAEE
-936 DTATGRA
+936 DTATGRE
-943 LAQRLR
+943 LARRVAG

>member
-1 MSVGN
+1 M
-6 CPAVFVDKQAGSV
+6 
-19 FGVVICSLLA
+19 
-29 TLFARLWPARI
+29 
-40 YLGRDLEQP
+40 
-49 AHNLRDDAA
+49 
-58 ALRLEGMPS
+58 
-67 SRESAP
+67 
-73 APGPTAPGTTATQV
+73 QV
-87 PTAVHIHDAHL
+87 PTCVSIHDAHL

-111 KLVAFTGISGSGKS
+111 QLVAFTGISGSGKS

-151 ISQATDPQVGSVEGL
+151 ISQATDPQVGSIEGL

-203 DYSKLADGVAPTD
+203 DYSDLSGGTLSGDAPFNAATSDGAPIARLA
-216 GTSGAHAPDGETTE
+216 
-230 PITRL
+230 
-235 NSDSFSPNTAEGM
+235 SDAFSPNTADGM

-294 LEALGYDIDRPWRE
+294 LEALGYDLDRPWQE
-308 LADADREWILFTRE
+308 LSESDRNWILFTRE

-379 CDGAGLQPVA
+379 CGGAGLRPQA
-389 LQVRYLGVA
+389 LQVRYLDVP
-398 INELNSWS
+398 INELNAWS
-406 LESLHVALCRRQEEL
+406 LDFLHQALVDRQQEL
-421 GAGESG
+421 GQRAGGSNAARDDHPG
-427 PSRTAQD
+427 AAAAPATRTAQD

-458 LSLDRAAP
+458 LSLDRAAT

-499 LHPQERAAVLTVIRR
+499 LHPQERTAVLTVIRR

-526 HDMDFVAAADYL
+526 HDMDFVAQADYL

-546 DGGGTVVYAGPPQEL
+546 DGGGTVVFAGKPSEL
-561 VDATRA
+561 VDDRI
-567 GASTAELAAEPAAES
+567 GANGQSAEY
-582 AAEPDSG
+582 
-589 PTAAPTAR
+589 PTAR
-597 ALAHRELTLAD
+597 ALANRHLQLAD
-608 VPRTATGHL
+608 APREANGHL
-617 ELRGIN
+617 ELQGIN
-623 HRNLRQLDLE
+623 HRNLRELDLE
-633 VGLGQFTAVAGVS
+633 LGLGQFTAVAGVS

-652 LVTDVVAKRAT
+652 LVTDVVGKRAT
-663 EHPDLSRVVMIT
+663 EHPDISRVVTIT

-688 TYTGIFDRIR
+688 TYTGMFDHVR

-705 RRDGLDAKK
+705 RRDGKDAKK
-714 WNASRFSYNTKKG
+714 WNASKFSYNTKKG

-746 GTYTVCPRCQGGRF
+746 GTYTLCPRCQGGRF
-760 NDEALSVSWHDRTV
+760 NDETLEVRWHGRTV
-774 ADILRLRVAEA
+774 ADVLQLRVTEA
-785 MEFFRGL
+785 LEVFRDLADGGSSSGSGSGTGSDG
-792 IAPDANA
+792 ATGSTGSDGGSKDPD
-799 SAPNTN
+799 
-805 HPDES
+805 HS
-810 QIKQVIR
+810 QITQVVR

-850 TELQRVHKK
+850 TELQRTQKK
-859 SSLYVLDEPTM
+859 SSVYLLDEPTM
-870 GLHPHDSA
+870 GLHPYDSA
-878 KLLDKLEALVDDGA
+878 KLLDKLEALADAGA
-892 TVVIVEH
+892 TVVMVEH

-907 DRVVE
+907 DRVIE
-912 LGPGAGTAGG
+912 LGPGAGAAGG
-922 RILAEVS
+922 RILAQAS
-929 PAQLAEK
+929 PKKLAEE
-936 DTATGRA
+936 DTATGRE
-943 LAQRLR
+943 LARRVGP

>member
-1 MSVGN
+1 MVKVRRRSKD
-6 CPAVFVDKQAGSV
+6 PPP
-19 FGVVICSLLA
+19 
-29 TLFARLWPARI
+29 ARL
-40 YLGRDLEQP
+40 EV
-49 AHNLRDDAA
+49 
-58 ALRLEGMPS
+58 MPS
-67 SRESAP
+67 SDFSDPSQTDASDQQQP
-73 APGPTAPGTTATQV
+73 MQV
-87 PTAVHIHDAHL
+87 PTRVSIHDAHL

-111 KLVAFTGISGSGKS
+111 QLVAFTGISGSGKS

-151 ISQATDPQVGSVEGL
+151 ISQATDPQVGSIEGL

-203 DYSKLADGVAPTD
+203 DYSALSDGALSD
-216 GTSGAHAPDGETTE
+216 AATSGSTPSDGAPSET

-235 NSDSFSPNTAEGM
+235 ASDAFSPNTADGM

-294 LEALGYDIDRPWRE
+294 LEALGYDLDRPWQE
-308 LADADREWILFTRE
+308 LSESDRNWILFTRE

-379 CDGAGLQPVA
+379 CGGAGLRPQA

-398 INELNSWS
+398 INELNAWS
-406 LESLHVALCRRQEEL
+406 LDFLHQALVDRQQEL
-421 GAGESG
+421 GQHAGGSNAVRDG
-427 PSRTAQD
+427 QPDTAAAPVSRTAQD

-458 LSLDRAAP
+458 LSLDRAAT

-526 HDMDFVAAADYL
+526 HDMDFVAQADYL

-546 DGGGTVVYAGPPQEL
+546 DGGGTVVFAGKPSEL
-561 VDATRA
+561 VDAN
-567 GASTAELAAEPAAES
+567 GQLAEY
-582 AAEPDSG
+582 
-589 PTAAPTAR
+589 PTAR
-597 ALAHRELTLAD
+597 ALANRHLQLAD
-608 VPRTATGHL
+608 APREANGHL
-617 ELRGIN
+617 ELQGIN
-623 HRNLRQLDLE
+623 HRNLRELDLE
-633 VGLGQFTAVAGVS
+633 LGLGQFTAVAGVS

-652 LVTDVVAKRAT
+652 LVTDVVGKRAT
-663 EHPDLSRVVMIT
+663 EHPDISRVVTIT

-688 TYTGIFDRIR
+688 TYTGMFDRVR

-705 RRDGLDAKK
+705 RRDGKDAKK
-714 WNASRFSYNTKKG
+714 WNASKFSYNTKKG

-746 GTYTVCPRCQGGRF
+746 GTYTLCPRCQGGRF
-760 NDEALSVSWHDRTV
+760 NDEALEVRWHGRTV
-774 ADILRLRVAEA
+774 ADVLQLRVTEA
-785 MEFFRGL
+785 LEVFRDLADGGNS
-792 IAPDANA
+792 IGTGSDGATGSTGSDGGSKDPD
-799 SAPNTN
+799 
-805 HPDES
+805 HS
-810 QIKQVIR
+810 QITQVVR

-850 TELQRVHKK
+850 TELQRTQKK
-859 SSLYVLDEPTM
+859 SSLYLLDEPTM

-878 KLLDKLEALVDDGA
+878 KLLDKLEALADAGA
-892 TVVIVEH
+892 TVVMVEH

-907 DRVVE
+907 DRVIE
-912 LGPGAGTAGG
+912 LGPGAGAAGG
-922 RILAEVS
+922 RILAQAS
-929 PAQLAEK
+929 PKKLAEE
-936 DTATGRA
+936 DTATGRE
-943 LAQRLR
+943 LARRVGS

>member
-1 MSVGN
+1 MVKVRRRSKG
-6 CPAVFVDKQAGSV
+6 PPP
-19 FGVVICSLLA
+19 
-29 TLFARLWPARI
+29 ARLVV
-40 YLGRDLEQP
+40 
-49 AHNLRDDAA
+49 
-58 ALRLEGMPS
+58 MPS
-67 SRESAP
+67 SDFSDPSQTDASDQQQP
-73 APGPTAPGTTATQV
+73 MQV
-87 PTAVHIHDAHL
+87 PTCVSIHDAHL

-111 KLVAFTGISGSGKS
+111 QLVAFTGISGSGKS

-151 ISQATDPQVGSVEGL
+151 ISQATDPQVGSIEGL

-203 DYSKLADGVAPTD
+203 DYSALSGGTLSGDAPFNAATSDGAP
-216 GTSGAHAPDGETTE
+216 SGSAPSAT

-235 NSDSFSPNTAEGM
+235 SSDAFSPNTADGM

-262 EASMVHEPELS
+262 EASMVHEPQLS

-294 LEALGYDIDRPWRE
+294 LEALGYDLDRPWQE
-308 LADADREWILFTRE
+308 LSESDRNWILFTRE

-379 CDGAGLQPVA
+379 CGGAGLRPQA
-389 LQVRYLGVA
+389 LQVCYLNVP
-398 INELNSWS
+398 INELNAWS
-406 LESLHVALCRRQEEL
+406 LDFLHQALVDRQQEL
-421 GAGESG
+421 GQRAGGSNAARDDHPG
-427 PSRTAQD
+427 AAAAPATRTAQD

-458 LSLDRAAP
+458 LSLDRAAT

-499 LHPQERAAVLTVIRR
+499 LHPQERTAVLTVIRR

-526 HDMDFVAAADYL
+526 HDMDFVAQADYL

-546 DGGGTVVYAGPPQEL
+546 DGGGTVVFAGKPSEL
-561 VDATRA
+561 VDDRI
-567 GASTAELAAEPAAES
+567 GANGQSAEY
-582 AAEPDSG
+582 
-589 PTAAPTAR
+589 PTAR
-597 ALAHRELTLAD
+597 ALANRHLQLAD
-608 VPRTATGHL
+608 APREANGHL
-617 ELRGIN
+617 VLRGIN
-623 HRNLRQLDLE
+623 HRNLQGLDLE
-633 VGLGQFTAVAGVS
+633 LGLGQFTAVAGVS

-652 LVTDVVAKRAT
+652 LVTDVVGKRAT
-663 EHPDLSRVVMIT
+663 EHPDISRVVTIT

-688 TYTGIFDRIR
+688 TYTGMFDRVR

-705 RRDGLDAKK
+705 RRDGKDAKK
-714 WNASRFSYNTKKG
+714 WNASKFSYNTKKG

-746 GTYTVCPRCQGGRF
+746 GTYTLCPRCQGGRF
-760 NDEALSVSWHDRTV
+760 NDEALEVRWHGRTV
-774 ADILRLRVAEA
+774 ADVLQLRVTEA
-785 MEFFRGL
+785 LEVFRDLADGGSKD
-792 IAPDANA
+792 PD
-799 SAPNTN
+799 
-805 HPDES
+805 HS
-810 QIKQVIR
+810 QITQVVR

-850 TELQRVHKK
+850 TELQRTQKK
-859 SSLYVLDEPTM
+859 SSVYLLDEPTM
-870 GLHPHDSA
+870 GLHPYDSA
-878 KLLDKLEALVDDGA
+878 KLLDKLEALADAGA
-892 TVVIVEH
+892 TVVMVEH

-907 DRVVE
+907 DRVIE
-912 LGPGAGTAGG
+912 LGPGAGAAGG
-922 RILAEVS
+922 RILAQAS
-929 PAQLAEK
+929 PKKLAEE
-936 DTATGRA
+936 DTATGRE
-943 LAQRLR
+943 LARRVGP

>member
-1 MSVGN
+1 M
-6 CPAVFVDKQAGSV
+6 
-19 FGVVICSLLA
+19 
-29 TLFARLWPARI
+29 
-40 YLGRDLEQP
+40 
-49 AHNLRDDAA
+49 
-58 ALRLEGMPS
+58 
-67 SRESAP
+67 
-73 APGPTAPGTTATQV
+73 QV
-87 PTAVHIHDAHL
+87 PTCVSIHDAHL

-111 KLVAFTGISGSGKS
+111 QLVAFTGISGSGKS

-151 ISQATDPQVGSVEGL
+151 ISQATDPQVGSIEGL

-203 DYSKLADGVAPTD
+203 DYSALSGGTLSGDAPFNATTSDGAPSD
-216 GTSGAHAPDGETTE
+216 GAPSAT

-235 NSDSFSPNTAEGM
+235 ASDVFSPNTADGM

-294 LEALGYDIDRPWRE
+294 LEALGYDLDRPWQE
-308 LADADREWILFTRE
+308 LSESDRNWILFTRE

-379 CDGAGLQPVA
+379 CGGAGLRPQA

-398 INELNSWS
+398 INELNAWS
-406 LESLHVALCRRQEEL
+406 LDFLHQELVERQQEL
-421 GAGESG
+421 GQRAGGSNAARDDHPG
-427 PSRTAQD
+427 AAAAPATRTAQD

-458 LSLDRAAP
+458 LSLDRAAT

-499 LHPQERAAVLTVIRR
+499 LHPQERTAVLTVIRR

-526 HDMDFVAAADYL
+526 HDMDFVAQADYL

-546 DGGGTVVYAGPPQEL
+546 DGGGTVVFAGKPSEL
-561 VDATRA
+561 VDDRI
-567 GASTAELAAEPAAES
+567 GANGQSAEY
-582 AAEPDSG
+582 
-589 PTAAPTAR
+589 PTAR
-597 ALAHRELTLAD
+597 ALANRHLQLAD
-608 VPRTATGHL
+608 APREANGHL
-617 ELRGIN
+617 ELQGIN
-623 HRNLRQLDLE
+623 HRNLRELDLE
-633 VGLGQFTAVAGVS
+633 LGLGQFTAVAGVS

-652 LVTDVVAKRAT
+652 LVTDVVGKRAT
-663 EHPDLSRVVMIT
+663 EHPDISRVVTIT

-688 TYTGIFDRIR
+688 TYTGMFDRVR

-705 RRDGLDAKK
+705 RRDGKDAKK
-714 WNASRFSYNTKKG
+714 WNASKFSYNTKKG

-746 GTYTVCPRCQGGRF
+746 GTYTLCPRCQGGRF
-760 NDEALSVSWHDRTV
+760 NDEALEVRWHGRTV
-774 ADILRLRVAEA
+774 ADVLQLRVTEA
-785 MEFFRGL
+785 LEVFRDLADGGSSSGSGSGTGSDG
-792 IAPDANA
+792 ATGSTGSDGGSKDPD
-799 SAPNTN
+799 
-805 HPDES
+805 HS
-810 QIKQVIR
+810 QITQVVR

-850 TELQRVHKK
+850 TELQRTQKK
-859 SSLYVLDEPTM
+859 SSVYLLDEPTM

-878 KLLDKLEALVDDGA
+878 KLLDKLEALADAGA
-892 TVVIVEH
+892 TVVMVEH

-907 DRVVE
+907 DRVIE
-912 LGPGAGTAGG
+912 LGPGAGAAGG
-922 RILAEVS
+922 RILAQAS
-929 PAQLAEK
+929 PKKLAEE
-936 DTATGRA
+936 DIATGRE
-943 LAQRLR
+943 LARRVGP

>member
-1 MSVGN
+1 
-6 CPAVFVDKQAGSV
+6 
-19 FGVVICSLLA
+19 
-29 TLFARLWPARI
+29 
-40 YLGRDLEQP
+40 
-49 AHNLRDDAA
+49 
-58 ALRLEGMPS
+58 MPS
-67 SRESAP
+67 SDFSDPSQTDASDQQQP
-73 APGPTAPGTTATQV
+73 MQV
-87 PTAVHIHDAHL
+87 PTCVSIHDAHL

-111 KLVAFTGISGSGKS
+111 QLVAFTGISGSGKS

-151 ISQATDPQVGSVEGL
+151 ISQATDPQVGSIEGL

-203 DYSKLADGVAPTD
+203 DYSAL
-216 GTSGAHAPDGETTE
+216 PDGALSDDATSET

-235 NSDSFSPNTAEGM
+235 ASDAFSPNTADGM

-262 EASMVHEPELS
+262 EESMVHEPQLS

-294 LEALGYDIDRPWRE
+294 LEALGYDLDRPWQE
-308 LADADREWILFTRE
+308 LSESDRNWILFTRE

-370 FLESHTCSN
+370 FLESHTCNN
-379 CDGAGLQPVA
+379 CGGAGLRPQA

-398 INELNSWS
+398 INELNTWS
-406 LESLHVALCRRQEEL
+406 LDFLHQELVERQQEL
-421 GAGESG
+421 GQRAGGSNAARDDHPG
-427 PSRTAQD
+427 AAAAPATRTAQD

-447 LAAALELGLGH
+447 LAAAWELGLGH
-458 LSLDRAAP
+458 LSLDRAAT

-499 LHPQERAAVLTVIRR
+499 LHPQERTAVLTVIRR

-526 HDMDFVAAADYL
+526 HDMDFVAQADYL

-546 DGGGTVVYAGPPQEL
+546 DGGGTVVFAGKPSEL
-561 VDATRA
+561 VDDRI
-567 GASTAELAAEPAAES
+567 GANGQSAEY
-582 AAEPDSG
+582 
-589 PTAAPTAR
+589 PTAR
-597 ALAHRELTLAD
+597 ALANRHLQLAD
-608 VPRTATGHL
+608 APREANGHL
-617 ELRGIN
+617 VLRGIN
-623 HRNLRQLDLE
+623 HRNLQGLDLE
-633 VGLGQFTAVAGVS
+633 LGLGQFTAVAGVS

-652 LVTDVVAKRAT
+652 LVTDVVGKRAT
-663 EHPDLSRVVMIT
+663 EHPDISRVVTIT

-688 TYTGIFDRIR
+688 TYTGMFDRVR

-705 RRDGLDAKK
+705 RRDGKDAKK
-714 WNASRFSYNTKKG
+714 WNASKFSYNTKKG

-746 GTYTVCPRCQGGRF
+746 GTYTLCPRCQGGRF
-760 NDEALSVSWHDRTV
+760 NDEALEARWHGRTV
-774 ADILRLRVAEA
+774 ADVLQLRVTEA
-785 MEFFRGL
+785 LQVFRDLADGGSKD
-792 IAPDANA
+792 PD
-799 SAPNTN
+799 
-805 HPDES
+805 HS
-810 QIKQVIR
+810 QITQVVR

-850 TELQRVHKK
+850 TELQRTQKK
-859 SSLYVLDEPTM
+859 SSVYLLDEPTM

-878 KLLDKLEALVDDGA
+878 KLLDKLESLADAGA
-892 TVVIVEH
+892 TVVMVEH

-907 DRVVE
+907 DRVIE
-912 LGPGAGTAGG
+912 LGPGAGAAGG
-922 RILAEVS
+922 RILAQAS
-929 PAQLAEK
+929 PKKLAEE
-936 DTATGRA
+936 DTATGRE
-943 LAQRLR
+943 LARRVGP

>member
-1 MSVGN
+1 
-6 CPAVFVDKQAGSV
+6 
-19 FGVVICSLLA
+19 
-29 TLFARLWPARI
+29 
-40 YLGRDLEQP
+40 
-49 AHNLRDDAA
+49 
-58 ALRLEGMPS
+58 MPS
-67 SRESAP
+67 SDFSDPSQTDASDQQQPMQAP
-73 APGPTAPGTTATQV
+73 TCV
-87 PTAVHIHDAHL
+87 SIHDAHL

-111 KLVAFTGISGSGKS
+111 QLVAFTGISGSGKS

-151 ISQATDPQVGSVEGL
+151 ISQATDPQVGSIEGL

-203 DYSKLADGVAPTD
+203 DYSALSDGALSD
-216 GTSGAHAPDGETTE
+216 AATSGSTPSDGAPSET

-235 NSDSFSPNTAEGM
+235 ASDAFSPNTADGM

-294 LEALGYDIDRPWRE
+294 LEALGYDLDRPWQE
-308 LADADREWILFTRE
+308 LSESDRNWILFTRE

-379 CDGAGLQPVA
+379 CGGAGLRPQA

-398 INELNSWS
+398 INELNAWS
-406 LESLHVALCRRQEEL
+406 LDFLHQALVDRQQEL
-421 GAGESG
+421 GQHAGGSNAVRDG
-427 PSRTAQD
+427 QPDTAAAPTSRTAQD

-458 LSLDRAAP
+458 LSLDRAAT

-499 LHPQERAAVLTVIRR
+499 LHPQERTAVLTVIRR

-526 HDMDFVAAADYL
+526 HDMDFVAQADYL

-546 DGGGTVVYAGPPQEL
+546 DGGGTVVFAGKPSEL
-561 VDATRA
+561 VDAN
-567 GASTAELAAEPAAES
+567 GQLAEY
-582 AAEPDSG
+582 
-589 PTAAPTAR
+589 PTAR
-597 ALAHRELTLAD
+597 ALAHRHLQLAD
-608 VPRTATGHL
+608 APREANGHL
-617 ELRGIN
+617 ELQGIN
-623 HRNLRQLDLE
+623 HRNLRELDLE
-633 VGLGQFTAVAGVS
+633 LGLGQFTAVAGVS

-652 LVTDVVAKRAT
+652 LVTDVVGKRAT
-663 EHPDLSRVVMIT
+663 EHPDISRVVTIT

-688 TYTGIFDRIR
+688 TYTGMFDRVR

-705 RRDGLDAKK
+705 RRDGKDAKK
-714 WNASRFSYNTKKG
+714 WNASKFSYNTKKG

-746 GTYTVCPRCQGGRF
+746 GTYTLCPRCQGGRF
-760 NDEALSVSWHDRTV
+760 NDEALEVRWHGRTV
-774 ADILRLRVAEA
+774 ADVLQLRVTEA
-785 MEFFRGL
+785 LEVFRDLADGGSSSGSGTGSDG
-792 IAPDANA
+792 ATGSTGSDGGSKDPD
-799 SAPNTN
+799 
-805 HPDES
+805 HS
-810 QIKQVIR
+810 QITQVVR

-850 TELQRVHKK
+850 TELQRTQKK
-859 SSLYVLDEPTM
+859 SSLYLLDEPTM

-878 KLLDKLEALVDDGA
+878 KLLDKLESLADAGA
-892 TVVIVEH
+892 TVVMVEH

-907 DRVVE
+907 DRVIE
-912 LGPGAGTAGG
+912 LGPGAGAAGG
-922 RILAEVS
+922 RILAQAS
-929 PAQLAEK
+929 PKKLAEE
-936 DTATGRA
+936 DTATGRE
-943 LAQRLR
+943 LARRVGP

>member
-1 MSVGN
+1 
-6 CPAVFVDKQAGSV
+6 
-19 FGVVICSLLA
+19 
-29 TLFARLWPARI
+29 
-40 YLGRDLEQP
+40 
-49 AHNLRDDAA
+49 
-58 ALRLEGMPS
+58 MPS

-73 APGPTAPGTTATQV
+73 APGPTATRV

-203 DYSKLADGVAPTD
+203 DYSRLADGDA
-216 GTSGAHAPDGETTE
+216 SG

-379 CDGAGLQPVA
+379 CEGAGLQPVA

-406 LESLHVALCRRQEEL
+406 LESLHAALCRRQEEL

-567 GASTAELAAEPAAES
+567 GASTAELAAEP
-582 AAEPDSG
+582 DSG

-608 VPRTATGHL
+608 APRTATGHL

-705 RRDGLDAKK
+705 RRDGRDAKK

-792 IAPDANA
+792 IAPDAKDAKDANA
-799 SAPNTN
+799 AASEDAASEDSAPNPN

>member
-1 MSVGN
+1 
-6 CPAVFVDKQAGSV
+6 
-19 FGVVICSLLA
+19 
-29 TLFARLWPARI
+29 
-40 YLGRDLEQP
+40 
-49 AHNLRDDAA
+49 
-58 ALRLEGMPS
+58 MPS
-67 SRESAP
+67 SDPSNPSQTDASDQQQP
-73 APGPTAPGTTATQV
+73 IQV
-87 PTAVHIHDAHL
+87 PTCVSIHDAHL

-111 KLVAFTGISGSGKS
+111 QLVAFTGISGSGKS

-151 ISQATDPQVGSVEGL
+151 ISQATDPQVGSIEGL

-203 DYSKLADGVAPTD
+203 DYSALSGGTLSGDAPFNATRSDGAPSD
-216 GTSGAHAPDGETTE
+216 GALSGSAPSAT

-235 NSDSFSPNTAEGM
+235 ASDAFSPNTADGM

-262 EASMVHEPELS
+262 EASMVHEPQLS

-294 LEALGYDIDRPWRE
+294 LEALGYDLDRPWQE
-308 LADADREWILFTRE
+308 LSESDRNWILFTRE

-379 CDGAGLQPVA
+379 CGGAGLRPQA
-389 LQVRYLGVA
+389 LQVRYLDVP
-398 INELNSWS
+398 INELNAWS
-406 LESLHVALCRRQEEL
+406 LDFLHQALVDRQQEL
-421 GAGESG
+421 GQRAGASNAARDDQ
-427 PSRTAQD
+427 PDTAAAPATRTAQD
-434 DAEALLLTQIIPP
+434 DAEALLLTQIVPP

-458 LSLDRAAP
+458 LSLDRAAT

-499 LHPQERAAVLTVIRR
+499 LHPQERTAVLTVIRR

-526 HDMDFVAAADYL
+526 HDMDFVAQADYL

-546 DGGGTVVYAGPPQEL
+546 DGGGTVVFAGKPSEL
-561 VDATRA
+561 VDDRI
-567 GASTAELAAEPAAES
+567 GANGQSAEY
-582 AAEPDSG
+582 
-589 PTAAPTAR
+589 PTAR
-597 ALAHRELTLAD
+597 ALANRHLQLAD
-608 VPRTATGHL
+608 APREANGHL
-617 ELRGIN
+617 VLRGIN
-623 HRNLRQLDLE
+623 HRNLQGLDLE
-633 VGLGQFTAVAGVS
+633 LGLGQFTAVAGVS

-652 LVTDVVAKRAT
+652 LVTDVVGKRAT
-663 EHPDLSRVVMIT
+663 EHPDISRVVTIT

-688 TYTGIFDRIR
+688 TYTGMFDRVR

-705 RRDGLDAKK
+705 RRDGKDAKK
-714 WNASRFSYNTKKG
+714 WNASKFSYNTKKG

-746 GTYTVCPRCQGGRF
+746 GTYTLCPRCQGGRF
-760 NDEALSVSWHDRTV
+760 NDEALEVRWHGRTV
-774 ADILRLRVAEA
+774 ADVLQLRVTEA
-785 MEFFRGL
+785 LEVFRDLADGGSSSGSGSGTGSDG
-792 IAPDANA
+792 ATGSTGSDGGSKDPD
-799 SAPNTN
+799 
-805 HPDES
+805 HS
-810 QIKQVIR
+810 QITQVVR

-850 TELQRVHKK
+850 TELQRTQKK
-859 SSLYVLDEPTM
+859 SSVYLLDEPTM

-878 KLLDKLEALVDDGA
+878 KLLDKLEALADAGA
-892 TVVIVEH
+892 TVVMVEH

-907 DRVVE
+907 DRVIE
-912 LGPGAGTAGG
+912 LGPGAGAAGG
-922 RILAEVS
+922 RILAQAS
-929 PAQLAEK
+929 PKKLAEE
-936 DTATGRA
+936 DTATGRE
-943 LAQRLR
+943 LARRVGP

>member
-1 MSVGN
+1 
-6 CPAVFVDKQAGSV
+6 
-19 FGVVICSLLA
+19 
-29 TLFARLWPARI
+29 
-40 YLGRDLEQP
+40 
-49 AHNLRDDAA
+49 
-58 ALRLEGMPS
+58 MPS
-67 SRESAP
+67 SDFSDPSQTDASDQQQP
-73 APGPTAPGTTATQV
+73 MQV
-87 PTAVHIHDAHL
+87 PTCVSIHDAHL

-111 KLVAFTGISGSGKS
+111 QLVAFTGISGSGKS

-151 ISQATDPQVGSVEGL
+151 ISQATDPQVGSIEGL

-203 DYSKLADGVAPTD
+203 DYSALSDAA
-216 GTSGAHAPDGETTE
+216 TSGSALSDGAQSDGAPSET

-235 NSDSFSPNTAEGM
+235 ASDAFSPNTADGM
-248 CPECRGTG
+248 CPECCGTG

-294 LEALGYDIDRPWRE
+294 LEALGYDLDRPWQE
-308 LADADREWILFTRE
+308 LSESDRNWILFTRE

-379 CDGAGLQPVA
+379 CGGAGLRPQA

-398 INELNSWS
+398 INELNAWS
-406 LESLHVALCRRQEEL
+406 LGFLHQALVDRQQEL
-421 GAGESG
+421 GQHAGG
-427 PSRTAQD
+427 GNAVRDGQPDTAAAPASRTAQD

-458 LSLDRAAP
+458 LSLDRAAT

-485 LFGVTYILDEPTAG
+485 LFGVTYILDEPTVG
-499 LHPQERAAVLTVIRR
+499 LHPQERTAVLTVIRR

-526 HDMDFVAAADYL
+526 HDMDFVAQADYL

-546 DGGGTVVYAGPPQEL
+546 DGGGTVVFAGKPSEL
-561 VDATRA
+561 VDAN
-567 GASTAELAAEPAAES
+567 GQLAEY
-582 AAEPDSG
+582 
-589 PTAAPTAR
+589 PTAR
-597 ALAHRELTLAD
+597 ALAHRHLQLAD
-608 VPRTATGHL
+608 APREANGHL
-617 ELRGIN
+617 ELQGIN
-623 HRNLRQLDLE
+623 HRNLRELDLE
-633 VGLGQFTAVAGVS
+633 LGLGQFTAVAGVS

-652 LVTDVVAKRAT
+652 LVTDVVGKRAT
-663 EHPDLSRVVMIT
+663 EHPDISRVVTIT

-688 TYTGIFDRIR
+688 TYTGMFDRVR

-705 RRDGLDAKK
+705 RRDGKDAKK
-714 WNASRFSYNTKKG
+714 WNASKFSYNTKKG

-746 GTYTVCPRCQGGRF
+746 GTYTLCPRCQGGRF
-760 NDEALSVSWHDRTV
+760 NDEALEVRWHGRTV
-774 ADILRLRVAEA
+774 ADVLQLRVTEA
-785 MEFFRGL
+785 LEVFRDLADGGSSSGSGTGSDG
-792 IAPDANA
+792 ATGSTGSDGGSKDPD
-799 SAPNTN
+799 
-805 HPDES
+805 HS
-810 QIKQVIR
+810 QITQVVR

-850 TELQRVHKK
+850 TELQRTQKK
-859 SSLYVLDEPTM
+859 SSLYLLDEPTM

-878 KLLDKLEALVDDGA
+878 KLLDKLESLADAGA
-892 TVVIVEH
+892 TVVMVEH

-907 DRVVE
+907 DRVIE
-912 LGPGAGTAGG
+912 LGPGAGAAGG
-922 RILAEVS
+922 RILAQAS
-929 PAQLAEK
+929 PKKLAEE
-936 DTATGRA
+936 DTATGRE
-943 LAQRLR
+943 LARRVGS

>member
-1 MSVGN
+1 M
-6 CPAVFVDKQAGSV
+6 
-19 FGVVICSLLA
+19 
-29 TLFARLWPARI
+29 
-40 YLGRDLEQP
+40 
-49 AHNLRDDAA
+49 
-58 ALRLEGMPS
+58 
-67 SRESAP
+67 
-73 APGPTAPGTTATQV
+73 QV
-87 PTAVHIHDAHL
+87 PTCVSIHDAHL

-111 KLVAFTGISGSGKS
+111 QLVAFTGISGSGKS

-151 ISQATDPQVGSVEGL
+151 ISQATDPQVGSIEGL

-203 DYSKLADGVAPTD
+203 DYSALSGGTLSGDAPFNATTSDGAPSD
-216 GTSGAHAPDGETTE
+216 GAPSAT

-235 NSDSFSPNTAEGM
+235 ASDVFSPNTADGM

-294 LEALGYDIDRPWRE
+294 LEALGYDLDRPWQE
-308 LADADREWILFTRE
+308 LSESDRNWILFTRE

-379 CDGAGLQPVA
+379 CGGAGLRPQA

-398 INELNSWS
+398 INELNAWS
-406 LESLHVALCRRQEEL
+406 LDFLHQELVERQQEL
-421 GAGESG
+421 GQRAGGSNAARDDHPG
-427 PSRTAQD
+427 AAAAPATRTAQD

-458 LSLDRAAP
+458 LSLDRAAT

-499 LHPQERAAVLTVIRR
+499 LHPQERTAVLTVIRR

-526 HDMDFVAAADYL
+526 HDMDFVAQADYL

-546 DGGGTVVYAGPPQEL
+546 DGGGTVVFAGKPSEL
-561 VDATRA
+561 VDDRI
-567 GASTAELAAEPAAES
+567 GANGQSAEY
-582 AAEPDSG
+582 
-589 PTAAPTAR
+589 PTAR
-597 ALAHRELTLAD
+597 ALANRYLQLAD
-608 VPRTATGHL
+608 APREANGHL
-617 ELRGIN
+617 ELQGIN
-623 HRNLRQLDLE
+623 HRNLRELDLE
-633 VGLGQFTAVAGVS
+633 LGLGQFTAVAGVS

-652 LVTDVVAKRAT
+652 LVTDVVGKRAT
-663 EHPDLSRVVMIT
+663 EHPDISRVVTIT

-688 TYTGIFDRIR
+688 TYTGMFDRVR

-705 RRDGLDAKK
+705 RRDGKDAKK
-714 WNASRFSYNTKKG
+714 WNASKFSYNTKKG

-746 GTYTVCPRCQGGRF
+746 GTYTLCPRCQGGRF
-760 NDEALSVSWHDRTV
+760 NDEALEVRWHGRTV
-774 ADILRLRVAEA
+774 ADVLQLRVTEA
-785 MEFFRGL
+785 LEVFRDLADGGSSSGSGSGTGSDG
-792 IAPDANA
+792 ATGSTGSDGGSKDPD
-799 SAPNTN
+799 
-805 HPDES
+805 HS
-810 QIKQVIR
+810 QITQVVR

-850 TELQRVHKK
+850 TELQRTQKK
-859 SSLYVLDEPTM
+859 SSVYLLDEPTM

-878 KLLDKLEALVDDGA
+878 KLLDKLEALADAGA
-892 TVVIVEH
+892 TVVMVEH

-907 DRVVE
+907 DRVIE
-912 LGPGAGTAGG
+912 LGPGAGAAGG
-922 RILAEVS
+922 RILAQAS
-929 PAQLAEK
+929 PKKLAEE
-936 DTATGRA
+936 DIATGRE
-943 LAQRLR
+943 LARRVGP

>member
-1 MSVGN
+1 
-6 CPAVFVDKQAGSV
+6 
-19 FGVVICSLLA
+19 
-29 TLFARLWPARI
+29 
-40 YLGRDLEQP
+40 
-49 AHNLRDDAA
+49 
-58 ALRLEGMPS
+58 MPS
-67 SRESAP
+67 SDPSNPSQTDAFDQQEP
-73 APGPTAPGTTATQV
+73 MQV
-87 PTAVHIHDAHL
+87 PTCVSIHDAHL

-111 KLVAFTGISGSGKS
+111 QLVAFTGISGSGKS

-151 ISQATDPQVGSVEGL
+151 ISQATDPQVGSIEGL

-203 DYSKLADGVAPTD
+203 DYSDLSGGTLSGDAPFNAATSDGAPSDGAPSGSAPSATPIARLA
-216 GTSGAHAPDGETTE
+216 
-230 PITRL
+230 
-235 NSDSFSPNTAEGM
+235 SDAFSPNTADGM

-262 EASMVHEPELS
+262 EESMVHEPQLS

-294 LEALGYDIDRPWRE
+294 LEALGYDLDRPWQE
-308 LADADREWILFTRE
+308 LSESDRNWILFTRE

-379 CDGAGLQPVA
+379 CGGAGLRPQA
-389 LQVRYLGVA
+389 LQVRYLDVP
-398 INELNSWS
+398 INELNAWS
-406 LESLHVALCRRQEEL
+406 LDFLHQALVDRQQEL
-421 GAGESG
+421 GQRAGASNVG
-427 PSRTAQD
+427 RDDQPDTAAAPATRTAQD
-434 DAEALLLTQIIPP
+434 DAEALLLTQIVPP

-458 LSLDRAAP
+458 LSLDRAAT

-499 LHPQERAAVLTVIRR
+499 LHPQERTAVLTVIRR

-526 HDMDFVAAADYL
+526 HDMDFVAQADYL

-546 DGGGTVVYAGPPQEL
+546 DGGGTVVFAGKPSEL
-561 VDATRA
+561 VDDRI
-567 GASTAELAAEPAAES
+567 GANGQSAEY
-582 AAEPDSG
+582 
-589 PTAAPTAR
+589 PTAR
-597 ALAHRELTLAD
+597 ALANRRLELAD
-608 VPRTATGHL
+608 ASREANGHL
-617 ELRGIN
+617 VLRGIN
-623 HRNLRQLDLE
+623 HRNLQGLDLE
-633 VGLGQFTAVAGVS
+633 LGLGQFTAVAGVS

-652 LVTDVVAKRAT
+652 LVTDVVGKRAT
-663 EHPDLSRVVMIT
+663 EHPDISRVVTIT

-688 TYTGIFDRIR
+688 TYTGMFDRVR

-705 RRDGLDAKK
+705 RRDGKDAKK
-714 WNASRFSYNTKKG
+714 WNASKFSYNTKKG

-746 GTYTVCPRCQGGRF
+746 GTYTLCPRCQGGRF
-760 NDEALSVSWHDRTV
+760 NDEALEVRWHGRTV
-774 ADILRLRVAEA
+774 ADVLQLRVTEA
-785 MEFFRGL
+785 LEVFRDLADGGSKD
-792 IAPDANA
+792 PD
-799 SAPNTN
+799 
-805 HPDES
+805 HS
-810 QIKQVIR
+810 QITQVVR

-850 TELQRVHKK
+850 TELQRTQKK
-859 SSLYVLDEPTM
+859 SSVYLLDEPTM

-878 KLLDKLEALVDDGA
+878 KLLDKLEALADAGA
-892 TVVIVEH
+892 TVVMVEH

-907 DRVVE
+907 DRVIE
-912 LGPGAGTAGG
+912 LGPGAGAAGG
-922 RILAEVS
+922 RILAQAS
-929 PAQLAEK
+929 PKKLAEE
-936 DTATGRA
+936 DTATGRE
-943 LAQRLR
+943 LARRVGP

>member
-1 MSVGN
+1 
-6 CPAVFVDKQAGSV
+6 
-19 FGVVICSLLA
+19 
-29 TLFARLWPARI
+29 
-40 YLGRDLEQP
+40 
-49 AHNLRDDAA
+49 
-58 ALRLEGMPS
+58 MPS

-73 APGPTAPGTTATQV
+73 APGPTATRV

-203 DYSKLADGVAPTD
+203 DYSRLADGDA
-216 GTSGAHAPDGETTE
+216 SG

-379 CDGAGLQPVA
+379 CEGAGLQPVA

-406 LESLHVALCRRQEEL
+406 LESLHAALCRRQEEL

-567 GASTAELAAEPAAES
+567 GASTAELAAEP
-582 AAEPDSG
+582 DSG

-608 VPRTATGHL
+608 APRTATGHL

-705 RRDGLDAKK
+705 RRDGRDAKK

-792 IAPDANA
+792 IAPDAKDAKDANA
-799 SAPNTN
+799 ADTAASEDAASEDSAPNPN

>member
-1 MSVGN
+1 
-6 CPAVFVDKQAGSV
+6 
-19 FGVVICSLLA
+19 
-29 TLFARLWPARI
+29 
-40 YLGRDLEQP
+40 
-49 AHNLRDDAA
+49 
-58 ALRLEGMPS
+58 MPS
-67 SRESAP
+67 SDPSNPSQTDASDQQQSV
-73 APGPTAPGTTATQV
+73 QV
-87 PTAVHIHDAHL
+87 PTCVSIHDAHL

-111 KLVAFTGISGSGKS
+111 QLVAFTGISGSGKS

-151 ISQATDPQVGSVEGL
+151 ISKATDPQVGSIEGL

-203 DYSKLADGVAPTD
+203 DYRALSDGALSDAATA
-216 GTSGAHAPDGETTE
+216 GATSGDAPSDGAPSET
-230 PITRL
+230 PIIRL
-235 NSDSFSPNTAEGM
+235 ASDAFSPNTADGM

-294 LEALGYDIDRPWRE
+294 LEALGYDLDRPWRE
-308 LADADREWILFTRE
+308 LSESDRNWILFTRE

-379 CDGAGLQPVA
+379 CGGAGLRPQA

-398 INELNSWS
+398 INELNAWS
-406 LESLHVALCRRQEEL
+406 LGFLHQALVDRQQEL
-421 GAGESG
+421 GQCVGGSNAVRDDQ
-427 PSRTAQD
+427 PDTAAAPASRTAQD

-458 LSLDRAAP
+458 LSLDRAAT

-499 LHPQERAAVLTVIRR
+499 LHPQERTAVLTVIRR

-526 HDMDFVAAADYL
+526 HDMDFVAQADYL

-546 DGGGTVVYAGPPQEL
+546 DGGGTVVFAGKPSEL
-561 VDATRA
+561 VDDHI
-567 GASTAELAAEPAAES
+567 GAKGQSAEY
-582 AAEPDSG
+582 
-589 PTAAPTAR
+589 PTAR
-597 ALAHRELTLAD
+597 VLANRHLQLAD
-608 VPRTATGHL
+608 APREANGHL
-617 ELRGIN
+617 VLQGIN
-623 HRNLRQLDLE
+623 HRNLRELDLE
-633 VGLGQFTAVAGVS
+633 LGLGQFTAVAGVS

-652 LVTDVVAKRAT
+652 LVTDVVGKRAT
-663 EHPDLSRVVMIT
+663 EHPDISRVVTIT

-688 TYTGIFDRIR
+688 TYTGMFDRVR

-705 RRDGLDAKK
+705 RRDGKDAKK
-714 WNASRFSYNTKKG
+714 WNASKFSYNTKKG

-746 GTYTVCPRCQGGRF
+746 GTYTLCPRCQGGRF
-760 NDEALSVSWHDRTV
+760 NDEALEVRWHGRTV
-774 ADILRLRVAEA
+774 ADVLQLRVTEA
-785 MEFFRGL
+785 LQVFRNLADGGSKD
-792 IAPDANA
+792 PD
-799 SAPNTN
+799 
-805 HPDES
+805 HS
-810 QIKQVIR
+810 QITQVVR

-850 TELQRVHKK
+850 TELQRTQKK
-859 SSLYVLDEPTM
+859 SSVYLLDEPTM

-878 KLLDKLEALVDDGA
+878 KLLDKLETLADAGA
-892 TVVIVEH
+892 TVVMVEH

-907 DRVVE
+907 DRVIE
-912 LGPGAGTAGG
+912 LGPGAGAAGG
-922 RILAEVS
+922 RILAQAS
-929 PAQLAEK
+929 PKKLAEE
-936 DTATGRA
+936 DTATGRE
-943 LAQRLR
+943 LARRVGP